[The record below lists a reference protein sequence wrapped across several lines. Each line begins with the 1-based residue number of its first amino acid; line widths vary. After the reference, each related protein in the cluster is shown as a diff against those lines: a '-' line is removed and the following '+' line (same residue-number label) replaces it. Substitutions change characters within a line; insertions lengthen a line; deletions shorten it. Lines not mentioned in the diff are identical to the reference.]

1 MSNSENHQSSIE
13 ITKYPIENDSSNN
26 PPNSEGF
33 LFLELPDLNSLLYLG
48 GSSPDSFGLYL
59 FDINNSTW
67 LKSSLKGDFLPPMSY
82 FAGWYDSP
90 FLFIH
95 GGKSFQKGE
104 NKSFKETYLIDI
116 STMTIH
122 KLFTI
127 EEPSSRYGH
136 MAIKNNDKQ
145 AYIFGGCNIGKKSER
160 YLNDLHKMEYKN
172 ISVITGDN
180 ANVNGASW
188 IVNIQTKG
196 DKPPGRK
203 GYSMMF
209 AESINSL
216 IIYGGELKDNKI
228 SDDGIYLYNVDDKE
242 YKKINIKGS
251 DLLGFR
257 AYHSMQLNDTNNKIY
272 IIGGIDNNK
281 NVLSDII
288 EIEVKDKENISLQ
301 KYEGNEILGKRYNHK
316 GCNIFFRGDNE
327 NDLLYHILI
336 LGGKKSENELYD
348 NSLIDIF
355 IKDDENINNN
365 NNENIKE
372 EEIEENMNKLI
383 NKKENNLYDND
394 ENNINNLPLK
404 LNNDFNQEKNN
415 NSIPLSNSN
424 SNRTIYSNH
433 NNDNYN
439 NNITNNKSDN
449 INNDIN
455 NINNIN
461 IKQKSNINEYHLN
474 INKKAKLDNLI
485 KLQKDYIEKY
495 KKYQKINE
503 EYYLNRTKL
512 DELNIKELT
521 KKILE
526 KNYKNKKSEKNMKL
540 DKIKGEIFTLQKK
553 LKEIKNYN
561 ELINQ
566 YMNLYKQRFCYLS
579 DFLGNYIEDITN
591 LDNLLMEFGPNMPGL
606 NYDVFWNKRKKY
618 QMQVVSLFKD
628 IKKFNFFEKN
638 IWDEIRNKRN
648 NSEGF
653 NDNNSYRNTV
663 QKVNKKEETLNMNE
677 I

>member
-1 MSNSENHQSSIE
+1 MDNNQSQIE
-13 ITKYPIENDSSNN
+13 ITNYPIESSSSNN
-26 PPNSEGF
+26 PPSNSEGF

-48 GSSPDSFGLYL
+48 GSTPENFGLYL

-67 LKSSLKGDFLPPMSY
+67 EKSTLKGDTLPPMNY
-82 FAGWYDSP
+82 FSGWYDMP

-95 GGKSFQKGE
+95 GGKSLQKGE

-116 STMTIH
+116 STKTIH

-145 AYIFGGCNIGKKSER
+145 AYIFGGCNIGKKNER

-203 GYSMMF
+203 GYSMMY

-228 SDDGIYLYNVDDKE
+228 NDNGIYIYNVDDKE

-251 DLLGFR
+251 DMLGCR
-257 AYHSMQLNDTNNKIY
+257 AYHSMQLNDTSNKIY

-281 NVLSDII
+281 NVLNDII
-288 EIEVKDKENISLQ
+288 EVEVIDKENISVK
-301 KYEGNEILGKRYNHK
+301 KYEGNDLLGKRCNHK
-316 GCNIFFRGDNE
+316 GCNIFFRGENE
-327 NDLLYHILI
+327 TNLLYHILI
-336 LGGKKSENELYD
+336 LGGKKSENEFYD

-355 IKDDENINNN
+355 IKDNENPENNKINGEENN
-365 NNENIKE
+365 LENIKE
-372 EEIEENMNKLI
+372 EEIEENMGKLLNNKE
-383 NKKENNLYDND
+383 KNLYDND
-394 ENNINNLPLK
+394 GEIEKNENENNLPMK
-404 LNNDFNQEKNN
+404 LINDYNSEKNN
-415 NSIPLSNSN
+415 LIPYSNSTSN
-424 SNRTIYSNH
+424 SNRTIYSSH
-433 NNDNYN
+433 NNKLD
-439 NNITNNKSDN
+439 NKSN
-449 INNDIN
+449 KSNSN
-455 NINNIN
+455 
-461 IKQKSNINEYHLN
+461 SNINEYHINL
-474 INKKAKLDNLI
+474 NKKAKLDNLI
-485 KLQKDYIEKY
+485 KLQKEYIEKY

-503 EYYLNRTKL
+503 EYYINRNKLN
-512 DELNIKELT
+512 ELNVKELT
-521 KKILE
+521 KKIME
-526 KNYKNKKSEKNMKL
+526 KNYKNKKNEKNMKL

-553 LKEIKNYN
+553 VKENKNYN
-561 ELINQ
+561 ELLNQ

-579 DFLGNYIEDITN
+579 DFLGNYIEDITK
-591 LDNLLMEFGPNMPGL
+591 LDNILMEYGTSTQGL
-606 NYDVFWNKRKKY
+606 NYEVFWNKRKRY
-618 QMQVVSLFKD
+618 QMQVINLFRE

-638 IWDEIRNKRN
+638 LWEEIKNKRN
-648 NSEGF
+648 SIDGY
-653 NDNNSYRNTV
+653 NDNSFRNTV
-663 QKVNKKEETLNMNE
+663 KRANKKEDTLNMNE

>member
-1 MSNSENHQSSIE
+1 MDNNQSPIE
-13 ITKYPIENDSSNN
+13 ITNYPIESSSSNN
-26 PPNSEGF
+26 PPSNSEGF

-48 GSSPDSFGLYL
+48 GSTPENFGLYL

-67 LKSSLKGDFLPPMSY
+67 EKSTLKGDTLPPMNY
-82 FAGWYDSP
+82 FSGWYDMP

-95 GGKSFQKGE
+95 GGKSLQKGE

-116 STMTIH
+116 STKTIH

-145 AYIFGGCNIGKKSER
+145 AYIFGGCNIGKKNER

-203 GYSMMF
+203 GYSMMY

-228 SDDGIYLYNVDDKE
+228 NDNGIYIYNVDDKE

-251 DLLGFR
+251 DMLGCR
-257 AYHSMQLNDTNNKIY
+257 AYHSMQLNDTSNKIY

-281 NVLSDII
+281 NVLNDII
-288 EIEVKDKENISLQ
+288 EVEVIDKENISVK
-301 KYEGNEILGKRYNHK
+301 KYEGNDLLGKRYNHK
-316 GCNIFFRGDNE
+316 GCNIFFRGENE
-327 NDLLYHILI
+327 TNLLYHILI
-336 LGGKKSENELYD
+336 LGGKKSENEFYD

-355 IKDDENINNN
+355 IKDNENPENNKINGEENN
-365 NNENIKE
+365 LENIKE
-372 EEIEENMNKLI
+372 EEIEENMGKLL
-383 NKKENNLYDND
+383 NKKEKNLYDND
-394 ENNINNLPLK
+394 GDIEKNENENNLPMK
-404 LNNDFNQEKNN
+404 LINDYNSEKNN
-415 NSIPLSNSN
+415 IIPYSNSTSN

-433 NNDNYN
+433 NNKLD
-439 NNITNNKSDN
+439 NKS
-449 INNDIN
+449 
-455 NINNIN
+455 
-461 IKQKSNINEYHLN
+461 IKSNSNSNINEYHINL
-474 INKKAKLDNLI
+474 NKKAKLDNLI
-485 KLQKDYIEKY
+485 KLQKEYIEKY

-503 EYYLNRTKL
+503 EYYINRNKLN
-512 DELNIKELT
+512 ELNVKELT
-521 KKILE
+521 KKIME
-526 KNYKNKKSEKNMKL
+526 KNYKNKKNEKNMKL
-540 DKIKGEIFTLQKK
+540 DKIKGEIFTFQKK
-553 LKEIKNYN
+553 VKENKNYN
-561 ELINQ
+561 ELLNQ

-579 DFLGNYIEDITN
+579 DFLGNYIEDITK
-591 LDNLLMEFGPNMPGL
+591 LDNILMEYGTSTQGL
-606 NYDVFWNKRKKY
+606 NYEVFWNKRKRY
-618 QMQVVSLFKD
+618 QMQVINLFRE

-638 IWDEIRNKRN
+638 LWEEIKNKRN
-648 NSEGF
+648 SLDGY
-653 NDNNSYRNTV
+653 NDNSFRNTV
-663 QKVNKKEETLNMNE
+663 KRANKKEDTLNMNE

>member
-1 MSNSENHQSSIE
+1 MSDLNNIE
-13 ITKYPIENDSSNN
+13 ITKYPTENSSTND
-26 PPNSEGF
+26 PPLNSEGF

-48 GSSPDSFGLYL
+48 GSSPENFGLYL

-67 LKSSLKGDFLPPMSY
+67 VKSSLKGDNLPPMNY
-82 FAGWYDSP
+82 FSGWYDAP

-95 GGKSFQKGE
+95 GGKSLQKGE

-196 DKPPGRK
+196 EKPPGRK

-209 AESINSL
+209 ADSLNCL

-228 SDDGIYLYNVDDKE
+228 SDDSIYMYNVDDKE
-242 YKKINIKGS
+242 YKKINLKGS
-251 DLLGFR
+251 EMIGCR
-257 AYHSMQLNDTNNKIY
+257 AYHSMHLNDTTNKIY

-281 NVLSDII
+281 KILNDII
-288 EIEVKDKENISLQ
+288 EIEVKDKENILFK
-301 KYEGNEILGKRYNHK
+301 KYEGNDILGKRYNHK

-336 LGGKKSENELYD
+336 LGGKKTEKEFYD
-348 NSLIDIF
+348 NSLIDLY
-355 IKDDENINNN
+355 IKENEGGKNEVENIR
-365 NNENIKE
+365 E
-372 EEIEENMNKLI
+372 EEIEKNMGKLL
-383 NKKENNLYDND
+383 NKKENNIYDND
-394 ENNINNLPLK
+394 HDIEKNENNILNHK
-404 LNNDFNQEKNN
+404 LSDDYIQDKNN
-415 NSIPLSNSN
+415 NSISLSNSN
-424 SNRTIYSNH
+424 SNRTIYTNRNSNL
-433 NNDNYN
+433 
-439 NNITNNKSDN
+439 DN
-449 INNDIN
+449 ISI
-455 NINNIN
+455 
-461 IKQKSNINEYHLN
+461 KSNSKLNDFHIN

-485 KLQKDYIEKY
+485 TLQKEYIEKY
-495 KKYQKINE
+495 MKYQKIKE
-503 EYYLNRTKL
+503 EYYINRNKLN
-512 DELNIKELT
+512 ELNVKELT

-526 KNYKNKKSEKNMKL
+526 KNYKNKISEKKMKL
-540 DKIKGEIFTLQKK
+540 DKIKGENFSLQKK
-553 LKEIKNYN
+553 IKENKKYN

-566 YMNLYKQRFCYLS
+566 YMNIYKQRFCYLS
-579 DFLGNYIEDITN
+579 DFLSNYIQDITK
-591 LDNLLMEFGPNMPGL
+591 LDNFLMEYGANIQGL
-606 NYDVFWNKRKKY
+606 NYEVFWNKRKKY
-618 QMQVVSLFKD
+618 QMQVINLFRE

-638 IWDEIRNKRN
+638 LWDEIKNQRN
-648 NSEGF
+648 NLDGL
-653 NDNNSYRNTV
+653 NDSYRNTV
-663 QKVNKKEETLNMNE
+663 QKVNNKKDDGFNINE

>member
-1 MSNSENHQSSIE
+1 MLNLENNESLIE
-13 ITKYPIENDSSNN
+13 ITKYPIENDPSNS
-26 PPNSEGF
+26 PPANSEGF

-82 FAGWYDSP
+82 FSGWYDPP

-95 GGKSFQKGE
+95 GGKSLQKGE

-116 STMTIH
+116 STMIIH

-228 SDDGIYLYNVDDKE
+228 NDDGIYLYNVDDKE

-281 NVLSDII
+281 NILSDII
-288 EIEVKDKENISLQ
+288 EIEVQDKASISLK
-301 KYEGNEILGKRYNHK
+301 KYEGNNILGKRYNHK
-316 GCNIFFRGDNE
+316 GCNIFFRGENE
-327 NDLLYHILI
+327 SDLLYHILI
-336 LGGKKSENELYD
+336 LGGKKSEKEFYD

-355 IKDDENINNN
+355 IKEDQHINNDN
-365 NNENIKE
+365 DNENIKE
-372 EEIEENMNKLI
+372 EEIEENMDKLI
-383 NKKENNLYDND
+383 NNKENNLYDND
-394 ENNINNLPLK
+394 ENNISNLPLK
-404 LNNDFNQEKNN
+404 LTKDFNQDKNN
-415 NSIPLSNSN
+415 LIPLSNSN

-433 NNDNYN
+433 NNDNNLIN
-439 NNITNNKSDN
+439 NNKLDN
-449 INNDIN
+449 INYIN
-455 NINNIN
+455 NKI
-461 IKQKSNINEYHLN
+461 KSNINEYHIN
-474 INKKAKLDNLI
+474 INKKTKLENLI

-512 DELNIKELT
+512 EELNIKELT

-526 KNYKNKKSEKNMKL
+526 KNYKNKKEEKNMKL
-540 DKIKGEIFTLQKK
+540 DKIKGEILTLQKK
-553 LKEIKNYN
+553 LKENKNYK

-579 DFLGNYIEDITN
+579 DFLGNYIGDITK
-591 LDNLLMEFGPNMPGL
+591 LDNLLMEYGPNIPGL
-606 NYDVFWNKRKKY
+606 NYEVFWNKRKKY
-618 QMQVVSLFKD
+618 QMQVISLFKD
-628 IKKFNFFEKN
+628 IKKYNFFEKKL
-638 IWDEIRNKRN
+638 WDEMKNKRN
-648 NSEGF
+648 NLEGF
-653 NDNNSYRNTV
+653 NDNNSFRNTV
-663 QKVNKKEETLNMNE
+663 QKVNKKEDTLNMND

>member
-1 MSNSENHQSSIE
+1 MSDLNNIE
-13 ITKYPIENDSSNN
+13 ITKYPTENSSTND
-26 PPNSEGF
+26 PPLNSEGF

-48 GSSPDSFGLYL
+48 GSSPENFGLYL

-67 LKSSLKGDFLPPMSY
+67 VKSSLKGDNLPPMNY
-82 FAGWYDSP
+82 FSGWYDAP

-95 GGKSFQKGE
+95 GGKSLQKGE

-196 DKPPGRK
+196 EKPQGRK

-209 AESINSL
+209 ADSLNCL

-228 SDDGIYLYNVDDKE
+228 SDDSIYMYNVDDKE
-242 YKKINIKGS
+242 YKKINLKGS
-251 DLLGFR
+251 EMIGCR
-257 AYHSMQLNDTNNKIY
+257 AYHSMHLNDTTNKIY

-281 NVLSDII
+281 KILNDII
-288 EIEVKDKENISLQ
+288 EIEVKDKENILFK
-301 KYEGNEILGKRYNHK
+301 KYEGNDILGKRYNHK

-336 LGGKKSENELYD
+336 LGGKKTEKEFYD
-348 NSLIDIF
+348 NSLIDLY
-355 IKDDENINNN
+355 IKENEGGKNEVENIR
-365 NNENIKE
+365 E
-372 EEIEENMNKLI
+372 EEIEKNMGKLL
-383 NKKENNLYDND
+383 NKKENNIYDND
-394 ENNINNLPLK
+394 HDIEKNENNILNHK
-404 LNNDFNQEKNN
+404 LSDDYPQDKNN
-415 NSIPLSNSN
+415 NSISLSNSN
-424 SNRTIYSNH
+424 SNRTIYTNRNSNL
-433 NNDNYN
+433 
-439 NNITNNKSDN
+439 DN
-449 INNDIN
+449 ISI
-455 NINNIN
+455 
-461 IKQKSNINEYHLN
+461 KSNSKLNDFHIN

-485 KLQKDYIEKY
+485 TLQKEYIEKY
-495 KKYQKINE
+495 KKYQKIKE
-503 EYYLNRTKL
+503 EYYINRNKLN
-512 DELNIKELT
+512 ELNVKELT

-526 KNYKNKKSEKNMKL
+526 KNYKNKISEKKMKL
-540 DKIKGEIFTLQKK
+540 DKIKGENFSLQKK
-553 LKEIKNYN
+553 IKENKNYN

-579 DFLGNYIEDITN
+579 DFLSNYIQDITK
-591 LDNLLMEFGPNMPGL
+591 LDNFLMEYEANIQGL
-606 NYDVFWNKRKKY
+606 NYEVFWNKRKKY
-618 QMQVVSLFKD
+618 QMQVINLFRE

-638 IWDEIRNKRN
+638 LWDEIKNQRN
-648 NSEGF
+648 NLDGL
-653 NDNNSYRNTV
+653 NDSYRNTV
-663 QKVNKKEETLNMNE
+663 QKVNNKKDDAFNINE

>member
-1 MSNSENHQSSIE
+1 MSDLNNIE
-13 ITKYPIENDSSNN
+13 ITKYPTENSSTND
-26 PPNSEGF
+26 PPLNSEGF

-48 GSSPDSFGLYL
+48 GSSAENFGLYL

-67 LKSSLKGDFLPPMSY
+67 VKSSLKGDNLPPMNY
-82 FAGWYDSP
+82 FSGWYDAP

-95 GGKSFQKGE
+95 GGKSLQKGE

-196 DKPPGRK
+196 EKPPGRK

-209 AESINSL
+209 ADSLNCL

-228 SDDGIYLYNVDDKE
+228 SDDSIYMYNVDDKE
-242 YKKINIKGS
+242 YKKINLKGS
-251 DLLGFR
+251 EMIGCR
-257 AYHSMQLNDTNNKIY
+257 AYHSMHLNDTTNKIY

-281 NVLSDII
+281 KILNDII
-288 EIEVKDKENISLQ
+288 EIEVKDKENILFK
-301 KYEGNEILGKRYNHK
+301 KYEGNDILGKRYNHK

-336 LGGKKSENELYD
+336 LGGKKTEKEFYD
-348 NSLIDIF
+348 NSLIDLY
-355 IKDDENINNN
+355 IKENEGGKNEVENIR
-365 NNENIKE
+365 E
-372 EEIEENMNKLI
+372 EEIEKNMGKLL
-383 NKKENNLYDND
+383 NKKENNIYDND
-394 ENNINNLPLK
+394 HDIEKNENNILNHK
-404 LNNDFNQEKNN
+404 LSDDYIQDKNN
-415 NSIPLSNSN
+415 NSISLSNSN
-424 SNRTIYSNH
+424 SNRTIYTNRNSNL
-433 NNDNYN
+433 
-439 NNITNNKSDN
+439 DN
-449 INNDIN
+449 ISI
-455 NINNIN
+455 
-461 IKQKSNINEYHLN
+461 KSNSKLNDFHIN

-485 KLQKDYIEKY
+485 TLQKEYIEKY
-495 KKYQKINE
+495 KKYQKIKE
-503 EYYLNRTKL
+503 EYYINRNKLN
-512 DELNIKELT
+512 ELNVKELT

-526 KNYKNKKSEKNMKL
+526 KNYKNKISEKKMKL
-540 DKIKGEIFTLQKK
+540 DKIKGENFSLQKK
-553 LKEIKNYN
+553 IKENKNYN

-579 DFLGNYIEDITN
+579 DFLSNYIQDITK
-591 LDNLLMEFGPNMPGL
+591 LDNFLMEYGANIQGL
-606 NYDVFWNKRKKY
+606 NYEVFWNKRKKY
-618 QMQVVSLFKD
+618 QMQVINLFRE

-638 IWDEIRNKRN
+638 LWDEIKNQRN
-648 NSEGF
+648 NLEGL
-653 NDNNSYRNTV
+653 NDSYRNTV
-663 QKVNKKEETLNMNE
+663 QKVNNKKDDAFNINE

>member
-1 MSNSENHQSSIE
+1 MSNSQNNQSQLE
-13 ITKYPIENDSSNN
+13 ITQYPIENISS
-26 PPNSEGF
+26 PNSPQNSDGI

-67 LKSSLKGDFLPPMSY
+67 LKSSLKGDFLPPMNY

-95 GGKSFQKGE
+95 GGKSLQSEEK
-104 NKSFKETYLIDI
+104 KSFKETYLIDI

-228 SDDGIYLYNVDDKE
+228 SDNGIYLYNVDDKE
-242 YKKINIKGS
+242 YKKINLKGN

-257 AYHSMQLNDTNNKIY
+257 AYHSMQFNDTNNKIY

-281 NVLSDII
+281 SVLNDII
-288 EIEVKDKENISLQ
+288 EIEVKDTDNISLK
-301 KYEGNEILGKRYNHK
+301 KYEGNDILGKRYNHK
-316 GCNIFFRGDNE
+316 GCNIFFRGEDE

-336 LGGKKSENELYD
+336 FGGKKNDKEFYD

-355 IKDDENINNN
+355 IKEEENDKKE
-365 NNENIKE
+365 NENIRDEK
-372 EEIEENMNKLI
+372 IEENMNKLL
-383 NKKENNLYDND
+383 NNKENNLYDND
-394 ENNINNLPLK
+394 ENNINGIPIK
-404 LNNDFNQEKNN
+404 LNNEINLDKNN
-415 NSIPLSNSN
+415 NSIPLSNNN

-433 NNDNYN
+433 NNDNNNYN
-439 NNITNNKSDN
+439 NNKLEK
-449 INNDIN
+449 INN
-455 NINNIN
+455 NINNLN
-461 IKQKSNINEYHLN
+461 IKKKSDINEYHIN

-485 KLQKDYIEKY
+485 KLQKEYIEKY
-495 KKYQKINE
+495 KKYQKIKE

-512 DELNIKELT
+512 DELNTKELT

-526 KNYKNKKSEKNMKL
+526 KNYKNKTDEKNMKL

-553 LKEIKNYN
+553 LKESKNYN
-561 ELINQ
+561 ELVNQ
-566 YMNLYKQRFCYLS
+566 YMNLYKHRFCYIS
-579 DFLGNYIEDITN
+579 DFLINYIEDITR
-591 LDNLLMEFGPNMPGL
+591 LDNILMEYGVNIPGL
-606 NYDVFWNKRKKY
+606 NYEVFWNKRKKY
-618 QMQVVSLFKD
+618 QMQVANLFKE
-628 IKKFNFFEKN
+628 IQKYNFFEKN
-638 IWDEIRNKRN
+638 LFEEIKNKKII
-648 NSEGF
+648 SDGF
-653 NDNNSYRNTV
+653 NDNSFRNTV

>member
-1 MSNSENHQSSIE
+1 MSDLNNIE
-13 ITKYPIENDSSNN
+13 ITKYPTENSSTND
-26 PPNSEGF
+26 PPLNSEGF

-48 GSSPDSFGLYL
+48 GSSPENFGLYL

-67 LKSSLKGDFLPPMSY
+67 VKSSLKGDNLPPMNY
-82 FAGWYDSP
+82 FSGWYDAP

-95 GGKSFQKGE
+95 GGKSLQKGE

-127 EEPSSRYGH
+127 EEPSCRYGH

-196 DKPPGRK
+196 EKPPGRK

-209 AESINSL
+209 ADSLNCL

-228 SDDGIYLYNVDDKE
+228 SDDSIYMYNVDDKE
-242 YKKINIKGS
+242 YKKINLKGS
-251 DLLGFR
+251 EMIGCR
-257 AYHSMQLNDTNNKIY
+257 AYHSMHLNDTTNKIY

-281 NVLSDII
+281 KILNDII
-288 EIEVKDKENISLQ
+288 EIEVKDKENILFK
-301 KYEGNEILGKRYNHK
+301 KYEGNDILGKRYNHK

-336 LGGKKSENELYD
+336 LGGKKTEKEFYD
-348 NSLIDIF
+348 NSLIDLY
-355 IKDDENINNN
+355 IKENEGGKNEVENIR
-365 NNENIKE
+365 E
-372 EEIEENMNKLI
+372 EEIEKNMGKLL
-383 NKKENNLYDND
+383 NKKENNIYDND
-394 ENNINNLPLK
+394 HDLEKNENNILNHK
-404 LNNDFNQEKNN
+404 LSDDYIQDKNN
-415 NSIPLSNSN
+415 NSISLSNSN
-424 SNRTIYSNH
+424 SNRTIYTNRNSNL
-433 NNDNYN
+433 
-439 NNITNNKSDN
+439 DN
-449 INNDIN
+449 ISI
-455 NINNIN
+455 
-461 IKQKSNINEYHLN
+461 KSNSKLNDFHIN

-485 KLQKDYIEKY
+485 TLQKEYIEKY
-495 KKYQKINE
+495 KKYQKIKE
-503 EYYLNRTKL
+503 EYYINRNKLN
-512 DELNIKELT
+512 ELNVKELT

-526 KNYKNKKSEKNMKL
+526 KNYKNKISEKKMKL
-540 DKIKGEIFTLQKK
+540 DKIKGENFSLQKK
-553 LKEIKNYN
+553 IKENKNYN

-579 DFLGNYIEDITN
+579 DFLSNYIQDITK
-591 LDNLLMEFGPNMPGL
+591 LDNFLMEYGANIQGL
-606 NYDVFWNKRKKY
+606 NYEVFWNKRKKY
-618 QMQVVSLFKD
+618 QMQVINLFRE

-638 IWDEIRNKRN
+638 LWDEIKNRRN
-648 NSEGF
+648 NLDGL
-653 NDNNSYRNTV
+653 NDSYRNTV
-663 QKVNKKEETLNMNE
+663 QKVNNKKDDAFNINE

>member
-1 MSNSENHQSSIE
+1 MSDLNNNESTIE
-13 ITKYPIENDSSNN
+13 ITKYQTQNSSSNV
-26 PPNSEGF
+26 PPSDSEGF

-48 GSSPDSFGLYL
+48 GSSPETFGLYI

-67 LKSSLKGDFLPPMSY
+67 MKSTLKGDNLPPMNY
-82 FAGWYDSP
+82 FAGWYETP

-95 GGKSFQKGE
+95 GGRGLQKGE

-145 AYIFGGCNIGKKSER
+145 AYIFGGCNIGKKNER

-196 DKPPGRK
+196 EKPPGRK

-228 SDDGIYLYNVDDKE
+228 NDDGIYLYNVDDKE
-242 YKKINIKGS
+242 YKKINLKGS
-251 DLLGFR
+251 DMLGCR

-272 IIGGIDNNK
+272 VIGGIDNNK
-281 NVLSDII
+281 KVLNDII
-288 EIEVKDKENISLQ
+288 EIEVKDKTNIEVK
-301 KYEGNEILGKRYNHK
+301 KYEGNDILGKRYNHK

-327 NDLLYHILI
+327 NELLYHILI
-336 LGGKKSENELYD
+336 LGGKKSEKEFYD

-355 IKDDENINNN
+355 IKDNENNIENDDKNNN
-365 NNENIKE
+365 KETIKE
-372 EEIEENMNKLI
+372 EEIEENMDKLLNNKE
-383 NKKENNLYDND
+383 KNLYDND
-394 ENNINNLPLK
+394 GDIERNQNNLPLK
-404 LNNDFNQEKNN
+404 LPDDFDQDKN

-433 NNDNYN
+433 NN
-439 NNITNNKSDN
+439 KLDN
-449 INNDIN
+449 IGV
-455 NINNIN
+455 
-461 IKQKSNINEYHLN
+461 KSNNSKINEYRIN

-485 KLQKDYIEKY
+485 KLQKEYIEKY

-503 EYYLNRTKL
+503 EYYNNRNKLN
-512 DELNIKELT
+512 ELNMKELT

-526 KNYKNKKSEKNMKL
+526 KNYKNKKDEKNMKL
-540 DKIKGEIFTLQKK
+540 DKIKGEIFSLQKK
-553 LKEIKNYN
+553 VKENKNYN

-579 DFLGNYIEDITN
+579 DFLVNYIEDITK
-591 LDNLLMEFGPNMPGL
+591 LDNFIMECGNNVQGL
-606 NYDVFWNKRKKY
+606 NYEVFWNKRKKY
-618 QMQVVSLFKD
+618 QMQVNNLFRE
-628 IKKFNFFEKN
+628 IKKFNYFEKTL
-638 IWDEIRNKRN
+638 WEEIKNKRN
-648 NSEGF
+648 NIDTF

-663 QKVNKKEETLNMNE
+663 QKVNKKEETVNMNE

>member
-1 MSNSENHQSSIE
+1 MSDLNNIE
-13 ITKYPIENDSSNN
+13 ITKYPTENSSTND
-26 PPNSEGF
+26 PPLNSEGF

-48 GSSPDSFGLYL
+48 GSSPENFGLYL

-67 LKSSLKGDFLPPMSY
+67 VKSSLKGDNLPPMNY
-82 FAGWYDSP
+82 FSGWYDAP

-95 GGKSFQKGE
+95 GGKSLQKGE

-196 DKPPGRK
+196 EKPPGRK

-209 AESINSL
+209 ADSLNCL
-216 IIYGGELKDNKI
+216 IIYGGELQDNKI
-228 SDDGIYLYNVDDKE
+228 SDDSIYMYNVDDKE
-242 YKKINIKGS
+242 YKKINLKGS
-251 DLLGFR
+251 EMIGCR
-257 AYHSMQLNDTNNKIY
+257 AYHSMHLNDTTNKIY

-281 NVLSDII
+281 KILNDII
-288 EIEVKDKENISLQ
+288 EIEVKDKENILFK
-301 KYEGNEILGKRYNHK
+301 KYEGNDILGKRYNHK

-336 LGGKKSENELYD
+336 LGGKKTEKEFYD
-348 NSLIDIF
+348 NSLIDLY
-355 IKDDENINNN
+355 IKENEGGKNEVENIR
-365 NNENIKE
+365 E
-372 EEIEENMNKLI
+372 EEIEKNMGKLL
-383 NKKENNLYDND
+383 NKKENNIYDND
-394 ENNINNLPLK
+394 HDIEKNENNILNHK
-404 LNNDFNQEKNN
+404 LSDDYIQDKNN
-415 NSIPLSNSN
+415 NSISLSNSN
-424 SNRTIYSNH
+424 SNRTIYTNRNSNL
-433 NNDNYN
+433 
-439 NNITNNKSDN
+439 DN
-449 INNDIN
+449 ISI
-455 NINNIN
+455 
-461 IKQKSNINEYHLN
+461 KSNSKLNDFHIN

-485 KLQKDYIEKY
+485 TLQKEYIEKY
-495 KKYQKINE
+495 KKYQKIKE
-503 EYYLNRTKL
+503 EYYINRNKLN
-512 DELNIKELT
+512 ELNVKELT

-526 KNYKNKKSEKNMKL
+526 KNYKNKISEKKMKL
-540 DKIKGEIFTLQKK
+540 DKIKGENFSLQKK
-553 LKEIKNYN
+553 IKENKNYN

-579 DFLGNYIEDITN
+579 DFLSNYIQDITK
-591 LDNLLMEFGPNMPGL
+591 LDNFLMEYGANIQGL
-606 NYDVFWNKRKKY
+606 NYEVFWNKRKKY
-618 QMQVVSLFKD
+618 QMQVINLFRE

-638 IWDEIRNKRN
+638 LWDEIKNQRN
-648 NSEGF
+648 NLDGL
-653 NDNNSYRNTV
+653 NDSYRNTV
-663 QKVNKKEETLNMNE
+663 QKVNNKKDDGFNINE

>member
-1 MSNSENHQSSIE
+1 MDNNQSQIE
-13 ITKYPIENDSSNN
+13 ITNYPIESSSSNN
-26 PPNSEGF
+26 PPSNSEGF

-48 GSSPDSFGLYL
+48 GSTPENFGLYL

-67 LKSSLKGDFLPPMSY
+67 EKSTLKGDTLPPMNY
-82 FAGWYDSP
+82 FSGWYDMP

-95 GGKSFQKGE
+95 GGKSLQKGE

-116 STMTIH
+116 STKTIH

-145 AYIFGGCNIGKKSER
+145 AYIFGGCNIGKKNER

-203 GYSMMF
+203 GYSMMY

-228 SDDGIYLYNVDDKE
+228 NDNGIYIYNVDDKE

-251 DLLGFR
+251 DMLGCR
-257 AYHSMQLNDTNNKIY
+257 AYHSMQLNDTSNKIY

-281 NVLSDII
+281 NVLNDII
-288 EIEVKDKENISLQ
+288 EVEVIDKENISVK
-301 KYEGNEILGKRYNHK
+301 KYEGNDLLGKRYNHK
-316 GCNIFFRGDNE
+316 GCNIFFRGENE
-327 NDLLYHILI
+327 TNLLYHILI
-336 LGGKKSENELYD
+336 LGGKKSENEFYD

-355 IKDDENINNN
+355 IKDNENPENNKINGEENN
-365 NNENIKE
+365 LENIKE
-372 EEIEENMNKLI
+372 EEIEENMGKLLNNKE
-383 NKKENNLYDND
+383 KNLYDND
-394 ENNINNLPLK
+394 GDIEKNENENNLPMK
-404 LNNDFNQEKNN
+404 LINDYNSEKNN
-415 NSIPLSNSN
+415 IIPYSNSTSN

-433 NNDNYN
+433 NNNKLD
-439 NNITNNKSDN
+439 NKSN
-449 INNDIN
+449 KSNSN
-455 NINNIN
+455 
-461 IKQKSNINEYHLN
+461 SNINEYHINL
-474 INKKAKLDNLI
+474 NKKAKLDNLI
-485 KLQKDYIEKY
+485 KLQKEYIEKY

-503 EYYLNRTKL
+503 EYYINRNKLN
-512 DELNIKELT
+512 ELNVKELT
-521 KKILE
+521 KKIME
-526 KNYKNKKSEKNMKL
+526 KNYKNKKNEKNMKL

-553 LKEIKNYN
+553 VKENKNYN
-561 ELINQ
+561 ELLNQ

-579 DFLGNYIEDITN
+579 DFLGNYIEDITK
-591 LDNLLMEFGPNMPGL
+591 LDNILMEYGTSTQGL
-606 NYDVFWNKRKKY
+606 NYEVFWNKRKRY
-618 QMQVVSLFKD
+618 QMQVINLFRE

-638 IWDEIRNKRN
+638 LWEEIKNKRN
-648 NSEGF
+648 SIDGY
-653 NDNNSYRNTV
+653 NDNSFRNTV
-663 QKVNKKEETLNMNE
+663 KRANKKEDTLNMNE

>member
-1 MSNSENHQSSIE
+1 MDNNQSPIE
-13 ITKYPIENDSSNN
+13 ITNYPIESSSSNN
-26 PPNSEGF
+26 PPSNSEGF

-48 GSSPDSFGLYL
+48 GSTPENFGLYL

-67 LKSSLKGDFLPPMSY
+67 EKSTLKGDTLPPMNY
-82 FAGWYDSP
+82 FSGWYDMP

-95 GGKSFQKGE
+95 GGKSLQKGE

-116 STMTIH
+116 STKTIH

-145 AYIFGGCNIGKKSER
+145 AYIFGGCNIGKKNER

-203 GYSMMF
+203 GYSMMY

-228 SDDGIYLYNVDDKE
+228 NDNGIYIYNVDDKE

-251 DLLGFR
+251 DMLGCR
-257 AYHSMQLNDTNNKIY
+257 AYHSMQLNDTSNKIY

-281 NVLSDII
+281 NVLNDII
-288 EIEVKDKENISLQ
+288 EVEVIDKENISVK
-301 KYEGNEILGKRYNHK
+301 KYEGNDLLGKRYNHK
-316 GCNIFFRGDNE
+316 GCNIFFRGENE
-327 NDLLYHILI
+327 TNLLYHILI
-336 LGGKKSENELYD
+336 LGGKKSENEFYD

-355 IKDDENINNN
+355 IKDNENPENIKINGEENNL
-365 NNENIKE
+365 ENIKE
-372 EEIEENMNKLI
+372 EEIEENMGKLLNNKE
-383 NKKENNLYDND
+383 KNLYDND
-394 ENNINNLPLK
+394 GDIEKNENENNLPMK
-404 LNNDFNQEKNN
+404 LINDYNSEKNN
-415 NSIPLSNSN
+415 LIPYSNSTSN

-433 NNDNYN
+433 NNKLD
-439 NNITNNKSDN
+439 NKSN
-449 INNDIN
+449 KSNSN
-455 NINNIN
+455 
-461 IKQKSNINEYHLN
+461 SNINEYHINL
-474 INKKAKLDNLI
+474 NKKAKLDNLI
-485 KLQKDYIEKY
+485 KLQKEYIEKY

-503 EYYLNRTKL
+503 EYYINRNKLN
-512 DELNIKELT
+512 ELNVKELT
-521 KKILE
+521 KKIME
-526 KNYKNKKSEKNMKL
+526 KNYKNKKNEKNMKL

-553 LKEIKNYN
+553 VKENKNYN
-561 ELINQ
+561 ELLNQ

-579 DFLGNYIEDITN
+579 DFLGNYIEDITK
-591 LDNLLMEFGPNMPGL
+591 LDNILMEYGTSTQGL
-606 NYDVFWNKRKKY
+606 NYEVFWNKRKRY
-618 QMQVVSLFKD
+618 QMQVINLFRE

-638 IWDEIRNKRN
+638 LWEEIKNKRN
-648 NSEGF
+648 SIDGY
-653 NDNNSYRNTV
+653 NDNSFRNTV
-663 QKVNKKEETLNMNE
+663 KRANKKEDTLNMNE

>member
-1 MSNSENHQSSIE
+1 MSDLNNIE
-13 ITKYPIENDSSNN
+13 ITKYPTENSSTND
-26 PPNSEGF
+26 PPLNSEGF

-48 GSSPDSFGLYL
+48 GSSPENFGLYL

-67 LKSSLKGDFLPPMSY
+67 VKSSLKGDNLPPMNY
-82 FAGWYDSP
+82 FSGWYDAP

-95 GGKSFQKGE
+95 GGKSLQKGE

-196 DKPPGRK
+196 EKPPGRK

-209 AESINSL
+209 ADSLNCL

-228 SDDGIYLYNVDDKE
+228 SDDSIYMYNVDDKE
-242 YKKINIKGS
+242 YKKINLKGS
-251 DLLGFR
+251 EMIGCR
-257 AYHSMQLNDTNNKIY
+257 AYHSMHLNDTTNKIY

-281 NVLSDII
+281 KILNDII
-288 EIEVKDKENISLQ
+288 EIEVKDKENILFK
-301 KYEGNEILGKRYNHK
+301 KYEGNDILGKRYNHK

-336 LGGKKSENELYD
+336 LGGKKTEKEFYD
-348 NSLIDIF
+348 NSLIDLY
-355 IKDDENINNN
+355 IKENEGGKNEVENIR
-365 NNENIKE
+365 E
-372 EEIEENMNKLI
+372 EEIEKNMGKLL
-383 NKKENNLYDND
+383 NKKENNIYDND
-394 ENNINNLPLK
+394 HDIEKNGNNILNHK
-404 LNNDFNQEKNN
+404 LSDDYIQDKNN
-415 NSIPLSNSN
+415 NSISLSNSN
-424 SNRTIYSNH
+424 SNRTIYTNRNSNL
-433 NNDNYN
+433 
-439 NNITNNKSDN
+439 DN
-449 INNDIN
+449 ISI
-455 NINNIN
+455 
-461 IKQKSNINEYHLN
+461 KSNSKLNDFHIN

-485 KLQKDYIEKY
+485 TLQKEYIEKY
-495 KKYQKINE
+495 KKYQKIKE
-503 EYYLNRTKL
+503 EYYINRNKLN
-512 DELNIKELT
+512 ELNVKELT

-526 KNYKNKKSEKNMKL
+526 KNYKNKISEKKMKL
-540 DKIKGEIFTLQKK
+540 DKIKGENFSLQKK
-553 LKEIKNYN
+553 IKENKNYN

-579 DFLGNYIEDITN
+579 DFLSNYIQDITK
-591 LDNLLMEFGPNMPGL
+591 LDNFLMEYGANIQGL
-606 NYDVFWNKRKKY
+606 NYEVFWNKRKKY
-618 QMQVVSLFKD
+618 QMQVINLFRE

-638 IWDEIRNKRN
+638 LWDEIKNRRN
-648 NSEGF
+648 NLDGL
-653 NDNNSYRNTV
+653 NDSYRNTV
-663 QKVNKKEETLNMNE
+663 QKVNNKKDDAFNINE

>member
-1 MSNSENHQSSIE
+1 MDNNQSPIE
-13 ITKYPIENDSSNN
+13 ITNYPIESSSSNN
-26 PPNSEGF
+26 PPSNSEGF

-48 GSSPDSFGLYL
+48 GSTPENFGLYL

-67 LKSSLKGDFLPPMSY
+67 EKSTLKGDTLPPMNY
-82 FAGWYDSP
+82 FSGWYDMP

-95 GGKSFQKGE
+95 GGKSLQKGE

-116 STMTIH
+116 STKTIH

-145 AYIFGGCNIGKKSER
+145 AYIFGGCNIGKKNER

-203 GYSMMF
+203 GYSMMY

-228 SDDGIYLYNVDDKE
+228 NDNGIYIYNVDDKE

-251 DLLGFR
+251 DMLGCR
-257 AYHSMQLNDTNNKIY
+257 AYHSMQLNDTSNKIY

-281 NVLSDII
+281 NVLNDII
-288 EIEVKDKENISLQ
+288 EVEVIDKENISVK
-301 KYEGNEILGKRYNHK
+301 KYEGNDLLGKRYNHK
-316 GCNIFFRGDNE
+316 GCNIFFRGENE
-327 NDLLYHILI
+327 TNLLYHILI
-336 LGGKKSENELYD
+336 LGGKKSENEFYD

-355 IKDDENINNN
+355 IKDNENPENNKINGEENN
-365 NNENIKE
+365 LENIKE
-372 EEIEENMNKLI
+372 EEIEENMGKLLNNKE
-383 NKKENNLYDND
+383 KNLYDND
-394 ENNINNLPLK
+394 GDIEKNENENNLPMK
-404 LNNDFNQEKNN
+404 LINDYNSEKNN
-415 NSIPLSNSN
+415 IIPYSNSTSN

-433 NNDNYN
+433 NNKLD
-439 NNITNNKSDN
+439 NKS
-449 INNDIN
+449 
-455 NINNIN
+455 
-461 IKQKSNINEYHLN
+461 IKSNSNSNINEYHINL
-474 INKKAKLDNLI
+474 NKKAKLDNLI
-485 KLQKDYIEKY
+485 KLQKEYIEKY

-503 EYYLNRTKL
+503 EYYMNRNKLN
-512 DELNIKELT
+512 ELNVKELT
-521 KKILE
+521 KKIME
-526 KNYKNKKSEKNMKL
+526 KNYKNKKNEKNMKL

-553 LKEIKNYN
+553 VKENKNYN
-561 ELINQ
+561 ELLNQ

-579 DFLGNYIEDITN
+579 DFLGNYIEDITK
-591 LDNLLMEFGPNMPGL
+591 LDNILMEYGISTQGL
-606 NYDVFWNKRKKY
+606 NYEVFWNKRKRY
-618 QMQVVSLFKD
+618 QMQVINLFRE

>member
-1 MSNSENHQSSIE
+1 MSDLNNIE
-13 ITKYPIENDSSNN
+13 ITKYPTENSSTND
-26 PPNSEGF
+26 PPLNSEGF

-48 GSSPDSFGLYL
+48 GSSPENFGLYL

-67 LKSSLKGDFLPPMSY
+67 VKSSLKGDNLPPMNY
-82 FAGWYDSP
+82 FSGWYDAP

-95 GGKSFQKGE
+95 GGKSLQKGE

-196 DKPPGRK
+196 EKPPGRK

-209 AESINSL
+209 ADSLNCL

-228 SDDGIYLYNVDDKE
+228 SDDSIYMYNVDDKE
-242 YKKINIKGS
+242 YKKINLKGS
-251 DLLGFR
+251 EMIGCR
-257 AYHSMQLNDTNNKIY
+257 AYHSMHLNDTTNKIY

-281 NVLSDII
+281 KILNDII
-288 EIEVKDKENISLQ
+288 EIEVKDKENILFK
-301 KYEGNEILGKRYNHK
+301 KYEGNDILGKRYNHK

-336 LGGKKSENELYD
+336 LGGKKTEKEFYD
-348 NSLIDIF
+348 NSLIDLY
-355 IKDDENINNN
+355 IKENEGGKNEVENIR
-365 NNENIKE
+365 E
-372 EEIEENMNKLI
+372 EEIEKNMGKLL
-383 NKKENNLYDND
+383 NKKENNIYDND
-394 ENNINNLPLK
+394 HDIEKNENNILNHK
-404 LNNDFNQEKNN
+404 LSDDYIQDKNN
-415 NSIPLSNSN
+415 NSISLSNSN
-424 SNRTIYSNH
+424 SNRTIYTNRNSNL
-433 NNDNYN
+433 
-439 NNITNNKSDN
+439 DN
-449 INNDIN
+449 ISI
-455 NINNIN
+455 
-461 IKQKSNINEYHLN
+461 KSNSKLNDFHIN

-485 KLQKDYIEKY
+485 TLQKEYIEKY
-495 KKYQKINE
+495 KKYQKIKE
-503 EYYLNRTKL
+503 EYYINRNKLN
-512 DELNIKELT
+512 ELNVKELT

-526 KNYKNKKSEKNMKL
+526 KNYKNKISEKKMKL
-540 DKIKGEIFTLQKK
+540 DKIKGENFSLQKK
-553 LKEIKNYN
+553 IKENKKYN

-566 YMNLYKQRFCYLS
+566 YMNIYKQRFCYLS
-579 DFLGNYIEDITN
+579 DFLSNYIQDITK
-591 LDNLLMEFGPNMPGL
+591 LDNFLMEYGANIQGL
-606 NYDVFWNKRKKY
+606 NYEVFWNKRKKY
-618 QMQVVSLFKD
+618 QMQVINLFRE

-638 IWDEIRNKRN
+638 LWDEIKNQRN
-648 NSEGF
+648 NLDGL
-653 NDNNSYRNTV
+653 NDSYRNTV
-663 QKVNKKEETLNMNE
+663 QKVNNKKDDGFNINE

>member
-1 MSNSENHQSSIE
+1 MSDLNNIE
-13 ITKYPIENDSSNN
+13 ITKYPTENSSTND
-26 PPNSEGF
+26 PPLNSEGF

-48 GSSPDSFGLYL
+48 GSSPENFGLYL

-67 LKSSLKGDFLPPMSY
+67 VKSSLKGDNLPPMYY
-82 FAGWYDSP
+82 FSGWYDAP

-95 GGKSFQKGE
+95 GGKSLQKGE

-196 DKPPGRK
+196 EKPPGRK

-209 AESINSL
+209 ADSLNCL

-228 SDDGIYLYNVDDKE
+228 SDGSIYMYNVDDKE
-242 YKKINIKGS
+242 YKKINLKGS
-251 DLLGFR
+251 EMIGCR
-257 AYHSMQLNDTNNKIY
+257 AYHSMHLNDTTNKIY

-281 NVLSDII
+281 KILNDII
-288 EIEVKDKENISLQ
+288 EIEVKDKENILFK
-301 KYEGNEILGKRYNHK
+301 KYEGNDILGKRYNHK

-336 LGGKKSENELYD
+336 LGGKKTEKEFYD
-348 NSLIDIF
+348 NSLIDLY
-355 IKDDENINNN
+355 IKENEGGKNEVENIR
-365 NNENIKE
+365 E
-372 EEIEENMNKLI
+372 EEIEKNMGKLL
-383 NKKENNLYDND
+383 NKKENNIYDND
-394 ENNINNLPLK
+394 HDIEKNENNILNHK
-404 LNNDFNQEKNN
+404 LSDDYIQDKNN
-415 NSIPLSNSN
+415 NSISLSNSN
-424 SNRTIYSNH
+424 SNRTIYTNRNSNL
-433 NNDNYN
+433 
-439 NNITNNKSDN
+439 DN
-449 INNDIN
+449 ISI
-455 NINNIN
+455 
-461 IKQKSNINEYHLN
+461 KSNSKLNDFHIN

-485 KLQKDYIEKY
+485 TLQKEYIEKY
-495 KKYQKINE
+495 KKYQKIEE
-503 EYYLNRTKL
+503 EYYINRNKLN
-512 DELNIKELT
+512 ELNVKELT

-526 KNYKNKKSEKNMKL
+526 KNYKNKISEKKMKL
-540 DKIKGEIFTLQKK
+540 DKIKGENFSLQKK
-553 LKEIKNYN
+553 IKENKNYN

-579 DFLGNYIEDITN
+579 DFLSNYIQDITK
-591 LDNLLMEFGPNMPGL
+591 LDNFLMEYGANIQGL
-606 NYDVFWNKRKKY
+606 NYEVFWNKRKKY
-618 QMQVVSLFKD
+618 QMQVINLFRE
-628 IKKFNFFEKN
+628 IKNQ
-638 IWDEIRNKRN
+638 RN
-648 NSEGF
+648 NLDGL
-653 NDNNSYRNTV
+653 NDSYRNTV
-663 QKVNKKEETLNMNE
+663 QKVNNKKDDGFNINE

>member
-1 MSNSENHQSSIE
+1 MDNNQSPIE
-13 ITKYPIENDSSNN
+13 ITNYPIESSSSNN
-26 PPNSEGF
+26 PPSNSEGF

-48 GSSPDSFGLYL
+48 GSTPENFGLYL

-67 LKSSLKGDFLPPMSY
+67 EKSILKGDTLPPMNY
-82 FAGWYDSP
+82 FSGWYDMP

-95 GGKSFQKGE
+95 GGKSLQKGE

-116 STMTIH
+116 STKTIH

-145 AYIFGGCNIGKKSER
+145 AYIFGGCNIGKKNER

-203 GYSMMF
+203 GYSMMY

-228 SDDGIYLYNVDDKE
+228 NDNGIYIYNVDDKE

-251 DLLGFR
+251 DMLGCR
-257 AYHSMQLNDTNNKIY
+257 AYHSMQLNDTSNKIY

-281 NVLSDII
+281 NVLNDII
-288 EIEVKDKENISLQ
+288 EVEVIDKENISVK
-301 KYEGNEILGKRYNHK
+301 KYEGNDLLGKRYNHK
-316 GCNIFFRGDNE
+316 GCNIFFRGENE
-327 NDLLYHILI
+327 TNLLYHILI
-336 LGGKKSENELYD
+336 LGGKKSENEFYD

-355 IKDDENINNN
+355 IKDNENPENNKINGEENN
-365 NNENIKE
+365 LENIKE
-372 EEIEENMNKLI
+372 EEIEENMGKLLNNKE
-383 NKKENNLYDND
+383 KNLYDND
-394 ENNINNLPLK
+394 GEIEKNENENNLPMK
-404 LNNDFNQEKNN
+404 LINDYNSEKNN
-415 NSIPLSNSN
+415 IIPYSNSTSN

-433 NNDNYN
+433 NNKLD
-439 NNITNNKSDN
+439 NKS
-449 INNDIN
+449 
-455 NINNIN
+455 
-461 IKQKSNINEYHLN
+461 IKSNSNSNINEYHINL
-474 INKKAKLDNLI
+474 NKKAKLDNLI
-485 KLQKDYIEKY
+485 KLQKEYIEKY

-503 EYYLNRTKL
+503 EYYINRNKLN
-512 DELNIKELT
+512 ELNVKELT
-521 KKILE
+521 KKIME
-526 KNYKNKKSEKNMKL
+526 KNYKNKKNEKNMKL

-553 LKEIKNYN
+553 VKENKNYN
-561 ELINQ
+561 ELLNQ

-579 DFLGNYIEDITN
+579 DFLGNYIEDITK
-591 LDNLLMEFGPNMPGL
+591 LDNILMEYGTSTQGL
-606 NYDVFWNKRKKY
+606 NYEVFWNKRKRY
-618 QMQVVSLFKD
+618 QMQVINLFRE

-638 IWDEIRNKRN
+638 LWEEIKNKRN
-648 NSEGF
+648 SIDGY
-653 NDNNSYRNTV
+653 NDNSFRNTV
-663 QKVNKKEETLNMNE
+663 KRANKKEDTLNMNE

>member
-1 MSNSENHQSSIE
+1 MSNISNNQSPIE
-13 ITKYPIENDSSNN
+13 ITNYPIESSSTNN
-26 PPNSEGF
+26 PPSNSEGF

-48 GSSPDSFGLYL
+48 GSTPDSFGLYL

-67 LKSSLKGDFLPPMSY
+67 VKSSLKGDFLPPMNY
-82 FAGWYDSP
+82 FSGWYDSP

-95 GGKSFQKGE
+95 GGKSLQKGE

-196 DKPPGRK
+196 EKPPGRK
-203 GYSMMF
+203 GYTMMY

-216 IIYGGELKDNKI
+216 IIYGGELKDKKI
-228 SDDGIYLYNVDDKE
+228 NDDGIYLYNVDDKE
-242 YKKINIKGS
+242 YKKINLKGS

-281 NVLSDII
+281 NVLNDII
-288 EIEVKDKENISLQ
+288 EIEVKDKSNIDVK
-301 KYEGNEILGKRYNHK
+301 KYEGNDILGKRYNHK

-327 NDLLYHILI
+327 NELLYHILI
-336 LGGKKSENELYD
+336 LGGKKSEIEFYD

-355 IKDDENINNN
+355 IKDENMSNNN
-365 NNENIKE
+365 DEIKE
-372 EEIEENMNKLI
+372 EEIEENMNKVI
-383 NKKENNLYDND
+383 NNKENNLYDND
-394 ENNINNLPLK
+394 DGGDIGNNEIENNINNLPLK
-404 LNNDFNQEKNN
+404 LPNDFNQENKGV
-415 NSIPLSNSN
+415 IPLSNSN

-433 NNDNYN
+433 NNNYN
-439 NNITNNKSDN
+439 
-449 INNDIN
+449 INEKIN
-455 NINNIN
+455 
-461 IKQKSNINEYHLN
+461 QNINEYHIN
-474 INKKAKLDNLI
+474 INKKLKLDNLI
-485 KLQKDYIEKY
+485 KLQKEYIEKY

-503 EYYLNRTKL
+503 EYYSNRNKLN
-512 DELNIKELT
+512 ELNIKELT

-526 KNYKNKKSEKNMKL
+526 QKVKNKTDEKSMKL

-553 LKEIKNYN
+553 LKESKNYN
-561 ELINQ
+561 ELITQ
-566 YMNLYKQRFCYLS
+566 YMNLYKQRYCYLS
-579 DFLGNYIEDITN
+579 DFLSNYIEDITK
-591 LDNLLMEFGPNMPGL
+591 LDNLLMEYGQNIQGL
-606 NYDVFWNKRKKY
+606 NYEVFWNKRKKY
-618 QMQVVSLFKD
+618 QMEVINLFKD
-628 IKKFNFFEKN
+628 IKKYNFFEKN
-638 IWDEIRNKRN
+638 LWDEIKNKKN
-648 NSEGF
+648 YSETF
-653 NDNNSYRNTV
+653 NENNSYRNTV
-663 QKVNKKEETLNMNE
+663 QKVNKKEETVNMNE

>member
-1 MSNSENHQSSIE
+1 MSNISNNQSPIE
-13 ITKYPIENDSSNN
+13 ITNYPIESSSTNN
-26 PPNSEGF
+26 PPSNSEGF

-48 GSSPDSFGLYL
+48 GSTPDSFGLYL

-67 LKSSLKGDFLPPMSY
+67 VKSSLKGDFLPPMNY
-82 FAGWYDSP
+82 FSGWYDSP

-95 GGKSFQKGE
+95 GGKSLQKGE

-196 DKPPGRK
+196 EKPPGRK
-203 GYSMMF
+203 GYTMMY

-216 IIYGGELKDNKI
+216 IIYGGELKDKKI
-228 SDDGIYLYNVDDKE
+228 NDDGIYLYNVDDKE
-242 YKKINIKGS
+242 YKKINLKGS

-281 NVLSDII
+281 NVLNDII
-288 EIEVKDKENISLQ
+288 EIEVKDKSNIEVK
-301 KYEGNEILGKRYNHK
+301 KYEGNDILGKRYNHK

-327 NDLLYHILI
+327 NELLYHILI
-336 LGGKKSENELYD
+336 LGGKKSENEFYD

-355 IKDDENINNN
+355 IKDENMSNNN
-365 NNENIKE
+365 DEIKE
-372 EEIEENMNKLI
+372 EEIEENMNKVI
-383 NKKENNLYDND
+383 NNKENNLYDND
-394 ENNINNLPLK
+394 DGGDIGNNEIENNINNLPLK
-404 LNNDFNQEKNN
+404 LPNDFNQENKGV
-415 NSIPLSNSN
+415 IPLSNSN

-433 NNDNYN
+433 NNNYN
-439 NNITNNKSDN
+439 
-449 INNDIN
+449 INEKIN
-455 NINNIN
+455 
-461 IKQKSNINEYHLN
+461 QNINEYHIN
-474 INKKAKLDNLI
+474 INKKLKLDNLI
-485 KLQKDYIEKY
+485 KLQKEYIEKY
-495 KKYQKINE
+495 KKYQKISE
-503 EYYLNRTKL
+503 EYYSNRNKLN
-512 DELNIKELT
+512 ELNIKELT

-526 KNYKNKKSEKNMKL
+526 QKVKNKTDEKSMKL

-553 LKEIKNYN
+553 LKESKNYN

-566 YMNLYKQRFCYLS
+566 YMNLYKQRYCYLS
-579 DFLGNYIEDITN
+579 DFLSNYIEDITK
-591 LDNLLMEFGPNMPGL
+591 LDNLLMEYGQNIQGL
-606 NYDVFWNKRKKY
+606 NYEVFWNKRKKY
-618 QMQVVSLFKD
+618 QMEVINLFKD
-628 IKKFNFFEKN
+628 IKKYNFFEKN
-638 IWDEIRNKRN
+638 LWDEIKNKKN
-648 NSEGF
+648 YSETF
-653 NDNNSYRNTV
+653 NENNSYRNTV
-663 QKVNKKEETLNMNE
+663 QKVNKKEETVNMNE

>member
-1 MSNSENHQSSIE
+1 MDNNQSPIE
-13 ITKYPIENDSSNN
+13 ITNYPIESSSSNN
-26 PPNSEGF
+26 PPSNSEGF

-48 GSSPDSFGLYL
+48 GSTPENFGLYL

-67 LKSSLKGDFLPPMSY
+67 EKSTLKGDTLPPMNY
-82 FAGWYDSP
+82 FSGWYDMP

-95 GGKSFQKGE
+95 GGKSLQKGE

-116 STMTIH
+116 STKTIH

-145 AYIFGGCNIGKKSER
+145 AYIFGGCNIGKKNER

-203 GYSMMF
+203 GYSMMY

-228 SDDGIYLYNVDDKE
+228 NDNGIYIYNVDDKE

-251 DLLGFR
+251 DMLGCR
-257 AYHSMQLNDTNNKIY
+257 AYHSIQLNDTSNKIY

-281 NVLSDII
+281 NVLNDII
-288 EIEVKDKENISLQ
+288 EVEVIDKENISVK
-301 KYEGNEILGKRYNHK
+301 KYEGNDLLGKRYNHK
-316 GCNIFFRGDNE
+316 GCNIFFRGENE
-327 NDLLYHILI
+327 TNLLYHILI
-336 LGGKKSENELYD
+336 LGGKKSENEFYD

-355 IKDDENINNN
+355 IQDNENPENNKINGEENN
-365 NNENIKE
+365 LENIKE
-372 EEIEENMNKLI
+372 EEIEENMGKLLNNKE
-383 NKKENNLYDND
+383 KNLYDND
-394 ENNINNLPLK
+394 GDIEKNENENNLPMK
-404 LNNDFNQEKNN
+404 LINDYNSEKNN
-415 NSIPLSNSN
+415 IIPYSNSTSN
-424 SNRTIYSNH
+424 SNRTIYSHH
-433 NNDNYN
+433 NNKLD
-439 NNITNNKSDN
+439 NKSN
-449 INNDIN
+449 KSNSN
-455 NINNIN
+455 
-461 IKQKSNINEYHLN
+461 SNINEYHINL
-474 INKKAKLDNLI
+474 NKKAKLDNLI
-485 KLQKDYIEKY
+485 KLQKEYIEKY

-503 EYYLNRTKL
+503 EYYINRNKLN
-512 DELNIKELT
+512 ELNVKELT
-521 KKILE
+521 KKIME
-526 KNYKNKKSEKNMKL
+526 KNYKNKKNEKNMKL

-553 LKEIKNYN
+553 VKENKNYN
-561 ELINQ
+561 ELLNQ

-579 DFLGNYIEDITN
+579 DFLGNYIEDITK
-591 LDNLLMEFGPNMPGL
+591 LDNILMEYGTSTQGL
-606 NYDVFWNKRKKY
+606 NYEVFWNKRKRY
-618 QMQVVSLFKD
+618 QMQVINLFRE

-638 IWDEIRNKRN
+638 LWEEIKNKRN
-648 NSEGF
+648 SIDGY
-653 NDNNSYRNTV
+653 NDNSFRNTV
-663 QKVNKKEETLNMNE
+663 KRANKKEDTLNMNE

>member
-1 MSNSENHQSSIE
+1 MSDLNNIE
-13 ITKYPIENDSSNN
+13 ITKYPTENSSTND
-26 PPNSEGF
+26 PPLNSEGF

-48 GSSPDSFGLYL
+48 GSSPENFGLYL

-67 LKSSLKGDFLPPMSY
+67 VKSSLKGDNLPPMYY
-82 FAGWYDSP
+82 FSGWYDAP

-95 GGKSFQKGE
+95 GGKSLQKGE

-196 DKPPGRK
+196 EKPPGRK

-209 AESINSL
+209 ADSLNCL

-228 SDDGIYLYNVDDKE
+228 SDDSIYMYNVDDKE
-242 YKKINIKGS
+242 YKKINLKGS
-251 DLLGFR
+251 EMIGCR
-257 AYHSMQLNDTNNKIY
+257 AYHSMHLNDTTNKIY

-281 NVLSDII
+281 KILNDII
-288 EIEVKDKENISLQ
+288 EIEVKDKENILFK
-301 KYEGNEILGKRYNHK
+301 KYEGNDILGKRYNHK

-327 NDLLYHILI
+327 NYLLYHILI
-336 LGGKKSENELYD
+336 LGGKKTEKEFYD
-348 NSLIDIF
+348 NSLIDLY
-355 IKDDENINNN
+355 IKENEGGKNEVENIR
-365 NNENIKE
+365 E
-372 EEIEENMNKLI
+372 EEIEKNMGKLL
-383 NKKENNLYDND
+383 NKKENNIYDND
-394 ENNINNLPLK
+394 HDIEKNENNILNHK
-404 LNNDFNQEKNN
+404 LSDDYIQDKNN
-415 NSIPLSNSN
+415 NSISLSNSN
-424 SNRTIYSNH
+424 SNRTIYTNRNSNL
-433 NNDNYN
+433 
-439 NNITNNKSDN
+439 DN
-449 INNDIN
+449 ISI
-455 NINNIN
+455 
-461 IKQKSNINEYHLN
+461 KSNSKLNDFHIN

-485 KLQKDYIEKY
+485 TLQKEYIEKY
-495 KKYQKINE
+495 KKYQKIKE
-503 EYYLNRTKL
+503 EYYINRNKLN
-512 DELNIKELT
+512 ELNVKELT

-526 KNYKNKKSEKNMKL
+526 KNYKNKISEKKMKL
-540 DKIKGEIFTLQKK
+540 DKIKGENFSLQKK
-553 LKEIKNYN
+553 IKENKNYN

-579 DFLGNYIEDITN
+579 DFLSNYIQDITK
-591 LDNLLMEFGPNMPGL
+591 LDNFLMEYGANIQGL
-606 NYDVFWNKRKKY
+606 NYEVFWNKRKKY
-618 QMQVVSLFKD
+618 QMQVINLFRE

-638 IWDEIRNKRN
+638 LWDEIKNQRN
-648 NSEGF
+648 NLEGL
-653 NDNNSYRNTV
+653 NDSYRNTV
-663 QKVNKKEETLNMNE
+663 QKVNNKKDDAFNINE

>member
-1 MSNSENHQSSIE
+1 MDNNQSPIE
-13 ITKYPIENDSSNN
+13 ITNYPIESSSSNN
-26 PPNSEGF
+26 PPSNSEGF

-48 GSSPDSFGLYL
+48 GSTPENFGLYL

-67 LKSSLKGDFLPPMSY
+67 EKSTLKGDTLPPMNY
-82 FAGWYDSP
+82 FSGWYDMP

-95 GGKSFQKGE
+95 GGKSLQKGE

-116 STMTIH
+116 STKTIH

-145 AYIFGGCNIGKKSER
+145 AYIFGGCNIGKKNER

-203 GYSMMF
+203 GYSMMY

-228 SDDGIYLYNVDDKE
+228 NDNGIYIYNVDDKE

-251 DLLGFR
+251 DILGCR
-257 AYHSMQLNDTNNKIY
+257 AYHSMQLNDTSNKIY

-281 NVLSDII
+281 NVLNDII
-288 EIEVKDKENISLQ
+288 EVEVIDKENISVK
-301 KYEGNEILGKRYNHK
+301 KYEGNDLLGKRYNHK
-316 GCNIFFRGDNE
+316 GCNIFFRGENE
-327 NDLLYHILI
+327 TNLLYHILI
-336 LGGKKSENELYD
+336 LGGKKSENEFYD

-355 IKDDENINNN
+355 IKDNENPENNKINGEENN
-365 NNENIKE
+365 LENIKE
-372 EEIEENMNKLI
+372 EEIEENMGKLLNNKE
-383 NKKENNLYDND
+383 KNLYDND
-394 ENNINNLPLK
+394 GDIEKNENENNLPMK
-404 LNNDFNQEKNN
+404 LINDYNSEKNN
-415 NSIPLSNSN
+415 IIPYSNSTSN

-433 NNDNYN
+433 NNKLD
-439 NNITNNKSDN
+439 NKSN
-449 INNDIN
+449 KSNSN
-455 NINNIN
+455 
-461 IKQKSNINEYHLN
+461 SNINEYHINL
-474 INKKAKLDNLI
+474 NKKAKLDNLI
-485 KLQKDYIEKY
+485 KLQKEYIEKY

-503 EYYLNRTKL
+503 EYYMNRNKLN
-512 DELNIKELT
+512 ELNVKELT
-521 KKILE
+521 KKIME
-526 KNYKNKKSEKNMKL
+526 KNYKNKKNEKNMKL

-553 LKEIKNYN
+553 VKENKNYN
-561 ELINQ
+561 ELLNQ

-579 DFLGNYIEDITN
+579 DFLGNYIEDITK
-591 LDNLLMEFGPNMPGL
+591 LDNILMEYGTSTQGL
-606 NYDVFWNKRKKY
+606 NYEVFWNKRKRY
-618 QMQVVSLFKD
+618 QIQVINLFRE

-638 IWDEIRNKRN
+638 LWEEIKNKRN
-648 NSEGF
+648 SIDGY
-653 NDNNSYRNTV
+653 NDNSFRNTV
-663 QKVNKKEETLNMNE
+663 KRANKKEDTLNMNE

>member
-1 MSNSENHQSSIE
+1 MSDLNNIE
-13 ITKYPIENDSSNN
+13 ITKYPTENSSTND
-26 PPNSEGF
+26 PPLNSEGF

-48 GSSPDSFGLYL
+48 GSSPENFGLYL

-67 LKSSLKGDFLPPMSY
+67 VKSSLKGDNLPPMNY
-82 FAGWYDSP
+82 FSGWYDAP

-95 GGKSFQKGE
+95 GGKSLQKGE

-196 DKPPGRK
+196 EKPPGRK

-209 AESINSL
+209 ADSLNCL

-228 SDDGIYLYNVDDKE
+228 SDDSIYMYNVDDKE
-242 YKKINIKGS
+242 YKKINLKGS
-251 DLLGFR
+251 EMIGCR
-257 AYHSMQLNDTNNKIY
+257 AYHSMHLNDTTNKIY

-281 NVLSDII
+281 KILNDII
-288 EIEVKDKENISLQ
+288 EIEVKDKDNLLVK
-301 KYEGNEILGKRYNHK
+301 KYEGNDVLGNRYNHK

-336 LGGKKSENELYD
+336 LGGKKSEKEFYD
-348 NSLIDIF
+348 NSLIDLY
-355 IKDDENINNN
+355 IKENEGGKNEVENIR
-365 NNENIKE
+365 E
-372 EEIEENMNKLI
+372 EEIEKNMGKLL
-383 NKKENNLYDND
+383 NKKENNIYDND
-394 ENNINNLPLK
+394 HDIEKNENNILNHK
-404 LNNDFNQEKNN
+404 LSDDYIQDKNN
-415 NSIPLSNSN
+415 NSISLSNSN
-424 SNRTIYSNH
+424 SNRTIYTNRNSNL
-433 NNDNYN
+433 
-439 NNITNNKSDN
+439 DN
-449 INNDIN
+449 ISI
-455 NINNIN
+455 
-461 IKQKSNINEYHLN
+461 KSNSKLNDFHIN

-485 KLQKDYIEKY
+485 TLQKEYIEKY
-495 KKYQKINE
+495 KKYQKIKE
-503 EYYLNRTKL
+503 EYYINRNKLN
-512 DELNIKELT
+512 ELNVKELT

-526 KNYKNKKSEKNMKL
+526 KNYKNKISEKKMKL
-540 DKIKGEIFTLQKK
+540 DKIKGENFSLQKK
-553 LKEIKNYN
+553 IKENKKYN

-566 YMNLYKQRFCYLS
+566 YMNIYKQRFCYLS
-579 DFLGNYIEDITN
+579 DFLSNYIQDITK
-591 LDNLLMEFGPNMPGL
+591 LDNFLMEYGANIQGL
-606 NYDVFWNKRKKY
+606 NYEVFWNKRKKY
-618 QMQVVSLFKD
+618 QMQVINLFRE

-638 IWDEIRNKRN
+638 LWDEIKNRRN
-648 NSEGF
+648 NLDGL
-653 NDNNSYRNTV
+653 NDSYRNTV
-663 QKVNKKEETLNMNE
+663 QKVNNKKDDGFNINE

>member
-1 MSNSENHQSSIE
+1 MDNNQSPIE
-13 ITKYPIENDSSNN
+13 ITNYPIESSSSNN
-26 PPNSEGF
+26 PPSNSEGF

-48 GSSPDSFGLYL
+48 GSTPENFGLYL

-67 LKSSLKGDFLPPMSY
+67 EKSTLKGDTLPPMNY
-82 FAGWYDSP
+82 FSGWYDMP

-95 GGKSFQKGE
+95 GGKSLQKGE

-116 STMTIH
+116 STKTIH

-145 AYIFGGCNIGKKSER
+145 AYIFGGCNIGKKNER

-203 GYSMMF
+203 GYSMMY

-228 SDDGIYLYNVDDKE
+228 NDNGIYIYNVDDKE

-251 DLLGFR
+251 DILGCR
-257 AYHSMQLNDTNNKIY
+257 AYHSMQLNDTSNKIY

-281 NVLSDII
+281 NVLNDII
-288 EIEVKDKENISLQ
+288 EVEVIDKENISVK
-301 KYEGNEILGKRYNHK
+301 KYEGNDLLGKRYNHK
-316 GCNIFFRGDNE
+316 GCNIFFRGENE
-327 NDLLYHILI
+327 TNLLYHILI
-336 LGGKKSENELYD
+336 LGGKKSENEFYD

-355 IKDDENINNN
+355 IKDNENPENNKINGEENN
-365 NNENIKE
+365 LENIKE
-372 EEIEENMNKLI
+372 EEIEENMGKLL
-383 NKKENNLYDND
+383 NKKEKNLYDND
-394 ENNINNLPLK
+394 GDIEKNENENNLPMK
-404 LNNDFNQEKNN
+404 LINDYNSEKNN
-415 NSIPLSNSN
+415 IIPYSNSTSN

-433 NNDNYN
+433 NNKLD
-439 NNITNNKSDN
+439 NKSN
-449 INNDIN
+449 KSNSN
-455 NINNIN
+455 
-461 IKQKSNINEYHLN
+461 SNINEYHINL
-474 INKKAKLDNLI
+474 NKKAKLDNLI
-485 KLQKDYIEKY
+485 KLQKEYIEKY

-503 EYYLNRTKL
+503 EYYMNRNKLN
-512 DELNIKELT
+512 ELNVKELT
-521 KKILE
+521 KKIME
-526 KNYKNKKSEKNMKL
+526 KNYKNKKNEKNMKL

-553 LKEIKNYN
+553 VKENKNYN
-561 ELINQ
+561 ELLNQ

-579 DFLGNYIEDITN
+579 DFLGNYIEDITK
-591 LDNLLMEFGPNMPGL
+591 LDNILMEYGTSTQGL
-606 NYDVFWNKRKKY
+606 NYEVFWNKRKRY
-618 QMQVVSLFKD
+618 QMQVINLFRE

-638 IWDEIRNKRN
+638 LWEEIKNKRN
-648 NSEGF
+648 SIDGY
-653 NDNNSYRNTV
+653 NDNSFRNTV
-663 QKVNKKEETLNMNE
+663 KRVNKKEDTLNMNE

>member
-1 MSNSENHQSSIE
+1 MSDLNNNESTIE
-13 ITKYPIENDSSNN
+13 ITKYQTQNSSSNV
-26 PPNSEGF
+26 PPSDSEGF

-48 GSSPDSFGLYL
+48 GSSPETFGLYI

-67 LKSSLKGDFLPPMSY
+67 VKSTLKGDNLPPMNY
-82 FAGWYDSP
+82 FAGWYETP

-95 GGKSFQKGE
+95 GGRGLQKGE

-145 AYIFGGCNIGKKSER
+145 AYIFGGCNIGKKNER

-196 DKPPGRK
+196 EKPPGRK

-216 IIYGGELKDNKI
+216 IIYGGELKENKI
-228 SDDGIYLYNVDDKE
+228 NDDGIYLYNVDDKE
-242 YKKINIKGS
+242 YKKINLKGS
-251 DLLGFR
+251 DMLGCR

-272 IIGGIDNNK
+272 VIGGIDNNK
-281 NVLSDII
+281 KVLNDII
-288 EIEVKDKENISLQ
+288 EIEVKDKTNIEVK
-301 KYEGNEILGKRYNHK
+301 KYEGNDILGKRYNHK

-327 NDLLYHILI
+327 NELLYHILI
-336 LGGKKSENELYD
+336 LGGKKSEKEFYD

-355 IKDDENINNN
+355 IKDNENNIENDDKNNN
-365 NNENIKE
+365 KETIKE
-372 EEIEENMNKLI
+372 EEIEENMDKLLNNKE
-383 NKKENNLYDND
+383 KNLYDND
-394 ENNINNLPLK
+394 GDIEKNQNNLPLK
-404 LNNDFNQEKNN
+404 LPDDFDQDKN

-433 NNDNYN
+433 S
-439 NNITNNKSDN
+439 NKLDN
-449 INNDIN
+449 IGV
-455 NINNIN
+455 
-461 IKQKSNINEYHLN
+461 KSNNSKINEYRIN

-485 KLQKDYIEKY
+485 KLQKEYIEKY

-503 EYYLNRTKL
+503 EYYNNRNKLN
-512 DELNIKELT
+512 ELNMKELT

-526 KNYKNKKSEKNMKL
+526 KNYKNKKDEKNMKL
-540 DKIKGEIFTLQKK
+540 DKIKGEIFSLQKK
-553 LKEIKNYN
+553 VKENKNYN

-579 DFLGNYIEDITN
+579 DFLVNYIEDITK
-591 LDNLLMEFGPNMPGL
+591 LDNFIMECGNNVQGL
-606 NYDVFWNKRKKY
+606 NYEVFWNKRKKY
-618 QMQVVSLFKD
+618 QMQVNNLFRE
-628 IKKFNFFEKN
+628 IKKFNYFEKTL
-638 IWDEIRNKRN
+638 WEEIKNKRN
-648 NSEGF
+648 NIDTF

-663 QKVNKKEETLNMNE
+663 QKVNKKEETVNMNE

>member
-1 MSNSENHQSSIE
+1 MSDLNNIE
-13 ITKYPIENDSSNN
+13 ITKYPTENSSTND
-26 PPNSEGF
+26 PPLNSEGF

-48 GSSPDSFGLYL
+48 GSSPENFGLYL

-67 LKSSLKGDFLPPMSY
+67 VKSSLKGDNLPPMNY
-82 FAGWYDSP
+82 FSGWYDAP

-95 GGKSFQKGE
+95 GGKSLQKGE

-127 EEPSSRYGH
+127 EEPSCRYGH

-196 DKPPGRK
+196 EKPPGRK

-209 AESINSL
+209 ADSLNCL

-228 SDDGIYLYNVDDKE
+228 SDDSIYMYNVDDKE
-242 YKKINIKGS
+242 YKKINLKGS
-251 DLLGFR
+251 EMIGCR
-257 AYHSMQLNDTNNKIY
+257 AYHSMHLNDTTNKIY

-281 NVLSDII
+281 KILNDII
-288 EIEVKDKENISLQ
+288 EIEVKDKENILFK
-301 KYEGNEILGKRYNHK
+301 KYEGNNILGKRYNHK

-336 LGGKKSENELYD
+336 LGGKKTEKEFYD
-348 NSLIDIF
+348 NSLIDLY
-355 IKDDENINNN
+355 IKENEGGKNEVENIR
-365 NNENIKE
+365 E
-372 EEIEENMNKLI
+372 EEIEKNMGKLL
-383 NKKENNLYDND
+383 NKKENNIYDND
-394 ENNINNLPLK
+394 HDLEKNENNILNHK
-404 LNNDFNQEKNN
+404 LSDDYIQDKNN
-415 NSIPLSNSN
+415 NSISLSNSN
-424 SNRTIYSNH
+424 SNRTIYTNRNSNL
-433 NNDNYN
+433 
-439 NNITNNKSDN
+439 DN
-449 INNDIN
+449 ISI
-455 NINNIN
+455 
-461 IKQKSNINEYHLN
+461 KSNSKLNDFHIN

-485 KLQKDYIEKY
+485 TLQKEYIEKY
-495 KKYQKINE
+495 KKYQKIKE
-503 EYYLNRTKL
+503 EYYINRNKLN
-512 DELNIKELT
+512 ELNVKELT

-526 KNYKNKKSEKNMKL
+526 KNYKNKISEKKMKL
-540 DKIKGEIFTLQKK
+540 DKIKGENFSLQKK
-553 LKEIKNYN
+553 IKENKNYN

-579 DFLGNYIEDITN
+579 NFLSNYIQDITK
-591 LDNLLMEFGPNMPGL
+591 LDNFLMEYGANIQGL
-606 NYDVFWNKRKKY
+606 NYEVFWNKRKKY
-618 QMQVVSLFKD
+618 QMQVINLFRE

-638 IWDEIRNKRN
+638 LWDEIKNRRN
-648 NSEGF
+648 NLDGL
-653 NDNNSYRNTV
+653 NDSYRNTV
-663 QKVNKKEETLNMNE
+663 QKVNNKKDDAFNINE

>member
-1 MSNSENHQSSIE
+1 MDNNQSPIE
-13 ITKYPIENDSSNN
+13 ITNYPIESSSSNN
-26 PPNSEGF
+26 PPSNSEGF

-48 GSSPDSFGLYL
+48 GSTPENFGLYL

-67 LKSSLKGDFLPPMSY
+67 EKSTLKGDTLPPMNY
-82 FAGWYDSP
+82 FSGWYDMP

-95 GGKSFQKGE
+95 GGKSLQKGE

-116 STMTIH
+116 STKTIH

-145 AYIFGGCNIGKKSER
+145 AYIFGGCNIGKKNER

-203 GYSMMF
+203 GYSMMY

-228 SDDGIYLYNVDDKE
+228 NDNGIYIYNVDDKE

-251 DLLGFR
+251 DILGCR
-257 AYHSMQLNDTNNKIY
+257 AYHSMQLNDTSNKIY

-281 NVLSDII
+281 NVLNDII
-288 EIEVKDKENISLQ
+288 EVEVIDKENISVK
-301 KYEGNEILGKRYNHK
+301 KYEGNDLLGKRYNHK
-316 GCNIFFRGDNE
+316 GCNIFFRGENE
-327 NDLLYHILI
+327 TNLLYHILI
-336 LGGKKSENELYD
+336 LGGKKSENEFYD

-355 IKDDENINNN
+355 IKDNENPENNKINGEENN
-365 NNENIKE
+365 LENIKE
-372 EEIEENMNKLI
+372 EEIEENMGKLLNNKE
-383 NKKENNLYDND
+383 KNLYDND
-394 ENNINNLPLK
+394 GDIEKNENENNLPMK
-404 LNNDFNQEKNN
+404 LINDYNSEKNN
-415 NSIPLSNSN
+415 IIPYSNSTSN

-433 NNDNYN
+433 NNKLD
-439 NNITNNKSDN
+439 NKSN
-449 INNDIN
+449 KSNSN
-455 NINNIN
+455 
-461 IKQKSNINEYHLN
+461 SNINEYHINL
-474 INKKAKLDNLI
+474 NKKAKLDNLI
-485 KLQKDYIEKY
+485 KLQKEYIEKY

-503 EYYLNRTKL
+503 EYYINRNKLN
-512 DELNIKELT
+512 ELNVKELT
-521 KKILE
+521 KKIME
-526 KNYKNKKSEKNMKL
+526 KNYKNKKNEKNMKL

-553 LKEIKNYN
+553 VKENKNYN
-561 ELINQ
+561 ELLNQ

-579 DFLGNYIEDITN
+579 DFLGNYIEDITK
-591 LDNLLMEFGPNMPGL
+591 LDNILMEYGTGTQGL
-606 NYDVFWNKRKKY
+606 NYEVFWNKRKRY
-618 QMQVVSLFKD
+618 QMQVINLFRE

-638 IWDEIRNKRN
+638 LWEEIKNKRN
-648 NSEGF
+648 SIDGY
-653 NDNNSYRNTV
+653 NDNSFRNTV
-663 QKVNKKEETLNMNE
+663 KRANKKEDTLNMNE

>member
-1 MSNSENHQSSIE
+1 MSDLNNIE
-13 ITKYPIENDSSNN
+13 ITKYPTENSSTND
-26 PPNSEGF
+26 PPINSEGF

-48 GSSPDSFGLYL
+48 GSSPENFGLYL

-67 LKSSLKGDFLPPMSY
+67 VKSSLKGDNLPPMNY
-82 FAGWYDSP
+82 FSGWYDAP

-95 GGKSFQKGE
+95 GGKSLQKGE

-196 DKPPGRK
+196 EKPPGRK

-209 AESINSL
+209 ADSLNCL

-228 SDDGIYLYNVDDKE
+228 SDGSIYMYNVDDKE
-242 YKKINIKGS
+242 YKKINLKGS
-251 DLLGFR
+251 EMIGCR
-257 AYHSMQLNDTNNKIY
+257 AYHSMHLNDTTNKIY

-281 NVLSDII
+281 KILNDII
-288 EIEVKDKENISLQ
+288 EIEVKDKENILFK
-301 KYEGNEILGKRYNHK
+301 KYEGNDILGKRYNHK

-336 LGGKKSENELYD
+336 LGGKKTEKEFYD
-348 NSLIDIF
+348 NSLIDLY
-355 IKDDENINNN
+355 IKENEGGKNEVENIR
-365 NNENIKE
+365 E
-372 EEIEENMNKLI
+372 EEIEKNMGKLL
-383 NKKENNLYDND
+383 NKKENNIYDND
-394 ENNINNLPLK
+394 HDIEKNENNILNHK
-404 LNNDFNQEKNN
+404 LSDDYIQDKNN
-415 NSIPLSNSN
+415 NSISLSNSN
-424 SNRTIYSNH
+424 SNRTIYTNRNSNL
-433 NNDNYN
+433 
-439 NNITNNKSDN
+439 DN
-449 INNDIN
+449 ISI
-455 NINNIN
+455 
-461 IKQKSNINEYHLN
+461 KSNSKLNDFHIN

-485 KLQKDYIEKY
+485 TLQKEYIEKY
-495 KKYQKINE
+495 KKYQKIKE
-503 EYYLNRTKL
+503 EYYINRNKLN
-512 DELNIKELT
+512 ELNVKELT

-526 KNYKNKKSEKNMKL
+526 KNYKNKISEKKMKL
-540 DKIKGEIFTLQKK
+540 DKIKGENFSLQKK
-553 LKEIKNYN
+553 IKENKNYN

-579 DFLGNYIEDITN
+579 DFLSNYIQDITK
-591 LDNLLMEFGPNMPGL
+591 LDNFLMEYGANIQGL
-606 NYDVFWNKRKKY
+606 NYEVFWNKRKKY
-618 QMQVVSLFKD
+618 QMQVINLFRE

-638 IWDEIRNKRN
+638 LWDEIKNRRN
-648 NSEGF
+648 NLDGL
-653 NDNNSYRNTV
+653 NDSYRNTV
-663 QKVNKKEETLNMNE
+663 QKVNNKKDDGFNINE

>member
-1 MSNSENHQSSIE
+1 MSDLNNIE
-13 ITKYPIENDSSNN
+13 ITKYPTENSSTND
-26 PPNSEGF
+26 PPLNSEGF

-48 GSSPDSFGLYL
+48 GSSPENFGLYL

-67 LKSSLKGDFLPPMSY
+67 VKSSLKGDNLPPMNY
-82 FAGWYDSP
+82 FSGWYDAP

-95 GGKSFQKGE
+95 GGKSLQKGE

-196 DKPPGRK
+196 EKPPGRK

-209 AESINSL
+209 ADSLNCL

-228 SDDGIYLYNVDDKE
+228 SDDSIYMYNVDDKE
-242 YKKINIKGS
+242 YKKINLKGS
-251 DLLGFR
+251 EMIGCR
-257 AYHSMQLNDTNNKIY
+257 AYHSMHLNDTTNKIY

-281 NVLSDII
+281 KILNDII
-288 EIEVKDKENISLQ
+288 EIEVKDKENILFK
-301 KYEGNEILGKRYNHK
+301 KYEGNDILGKRYNHK

-336 LGGKKSENELYD
+336 LGGKKTEKEFYD
-348 NSLIDIF
+348 NSLIDLY
-355 IKDDENINNN
+355 IKENEGGKNEVENIR
-365 NNENIKE
+365 E
-372 EEIEENMNKLI
+372 EEIEKNMGKLL
-383 NKKENNLYDND
+383 NKKENNIYDND
-394 ENNINNLPLK
+394 HDIEKNENNILNHK
-404 LNNDFNQEKNN
+404 LSDDYIQDKNN
-415 NSIPLSNSN
+415 NSISLSNSN
-424 SNRTIYSNH
+424 SNRTIYTNRNSNL
-433 NNDNYN
+433 
-439 NNITNNKSDN
+439 DN
-449 INNDIN
+449 ISI
-455 NINNIN
+455 
-461 IKQKSNINEYHLN
+461 KSNSKLNDFHIN

-485 KLQKDYIEKY
+485 TLQKEYIEKY
-495 KKYQKINE
+495 KRYQKIKE
-503 EYYLNRTKL
+503 EYYINRNKLN
-512 DELNIKELT
+512 ELNVKELT

-526 KNYKNKKSEKNMKL
+526 KNYKNKISEKKMKL
-540 DKIKGEIFTLQKK
+540 DKIKGENFSLQKK
-553 LKEIKNYN
+553 IKENKNYN

-579 DFLGNYIEDITN
+579 DFLSNYIQDITK
-591 LDNLLMEFGPNMPGL
+591 LDNFLMEYGANIQGL
-606 NYDVFWNKRKKY
+606 NYEVFWNKRKKY
-618 QMQVVSLFKD
+618 QMQVINLFRE

-638 IWDEIRNKRN
+638 LWDEIKNQRN
-648 NSEGF
+648 NLDGL
-653 NDNNSYRNTV
+653 NDSYRNTV
-663 QKVNKKEETLNMNE
+663 QKVNNKKDDGFNINE

>member
-1 MSNSENHQSSIE
+1 MSDLNNIE
-13 ITKYPIENDSSNN
+13 ITKYPTENSSTND
-26 PPNSEGF
+26 PPLNSEGF

-48 GSSPDSFGLYL
+48 GSSPENFGLYL

-67 LKSSLKGDFLPPMSY
+67 VKSSLKGDNLPPMNY
-82 FAGWYDSP
+82 FSGWYDAP

-95 GGKSFQKGE
+95 GGKSLQKGE

-196 DKPPGRK
+196 EKPPGRK

-209 AESINSL
+209 ADSLNCL

-228 SDDGIYLYNVDDKE
+228 SDDSIYMYNVDDKE
-242 YKKINIKGS
+242 YKKINLKGS
-251 DLLGFR
+251 EMIGCR
-257 AYHSMQLNDTNNKIY
+257 AYHSMHLNDTTNKIY

-281 NVLSDII
+281 KILNDII
-288 EIEVKDKENISLQ
+288 EIEVKDKENILFK
-301 KYEGNEILGKRYNHK
+301 KYEGNDILGKRYNHK

-336 LGGKKSENELYD
+336 LGGKKTEKEFYD
-348 NSLIDIF
+348 NSLIDLY
-355 IKDDENINNN
+355 IKENEGGKNEVENIR
-365 NNENIKE
+365 E
-372 EEIEENMNKLI
+372 EEIEKNMGKLL
-383 NKKENNLYDND
+383 NKKENNIYDND
-394 ENNINNLPLK
+394 HDIEKNENNILNHK
-404 LNNDFNQEKNN
+404 LSDDYIQDKNN
-415 NSIPLSNSN
+415 NSISLSNSN
-424 SNRTIYSNH
+424 SNRTIYTNRNSNL
-433 NNDNYN
+433 
-439 NNITNNKSDN
+439 DN
-449 INNDIN
+449 ISI
-455 NINNIN
+455 
-461 IKQKSNINEYHLN
+461 KSNSKLNDFHIN

-485 KLQKDYIEKY
+485 TLQKEYIEKY
-495 KKYQKINE
+495 KKYQKIKE
-503 EYYLNRTKL
+503 EYYINRNKLN
-512 DELNIKELT
+512 ELNVKELT

-526 KNYKNKKSEKNMKL
+526 KNYKNKISEKKMKL
-540 DKIKGEIFTLQKK
+540 DKIKGENFSLQKK
-553 LKEIKNYN
+553 IKENKKYN

-566 YMNLYKQRFCYLS
+566 YMNIYKQRFCYLS
-579 DFLGNYIEDITN
+579 DFLSNYIQDITK
-591 LDNLLMEFGPNMPGL
+591 LDNFLMEYEANIQGL
-606 NYDVFWNKRKKY
+606 NYEVFWNKRKKY
-618 QMQVVSLFKD
+618 QMQVINLFRE

-638 IWDEIRNKRN
+638 LWDEIKNQRN
-648 NSEGF
+648 NLDGL
-653 NDNNSYRNTV
+653 NDSYRNTV
-663 QKVNKKEETLNMNE
+663 QKVNNKKDDGFNINE

>member
-1 MSNSENHQSSIE
+1 MDNNQSQIE
-13 ITKYPIENDSSNN
+13 ITNYPIESSSSNN
-26 PPNSEGF
+26 PPSNSEGF

-48 GSSPDSFGLYL
+48 GSTPENFGLYL

-67 LKSSLKGDFLPPMSY
+67 EKSTLKGDTLPPMNY
-82 FAGWYDSP
+82 FSGWYDMP

-95 GGKSFQKGE
+95 GGKSLQKGE

-116 STMTIH
+116 STKTIH

-145 AYIFGGCNIGKKSER
+145 AYIFGGCNIGKKNER

-203 GYSMMF
+203 GYSMMY

-228 SDDGIYLYNVDDKE
+228 NDNGIYIYNVDDKE

-251 DLLGFR
+251 DMLGCR
-257 AYHSMQLNDTNNKIY
+257 AYHSMQLNDTSNKIY

-281 NVLSDII
+281 NVLNDII
-288 EIEVKDKENISLQ
+288 EVEVIDKENISVK
-301 KYEGNEILGKRYNHK
+301 KYEGNDLLGKRYNHK
-316 GCNIFFRGDNE
+316 GCNIFFRGENE
-327 NDLLYHILI
+327 TNLLYHILI
-336 LGGKKSENELYD
+336 LGGKKSENEFYD

-355 IKDDENINNN
+355 IKDNENPENNKINGEENN
-365 NNENIKE
+365 LENIKE
-372 EEIEENMNKLI
+372 EEIEENMGKLLNNKE
-383 NKKENNLYDND
+383 KNLYDND
-394 ENNINNLPLK
+394 GDIEKNENENNLPMK
-404 LNNDFNQEKNN
+404 LINDYNSEKNN
-415 NSIPLSNSN
+415 IIPYSNSTSN

-433 NNDNYN
+433 NNKLD
-439 NNITNNKSDN
+439 NKS
-449 INNDIN
+449 
-455 NINNIN
+455 
-461 IKQKSNINEYHLN
+461 IKSNSNSNINEYHINL
-474 INKKAKLDNLI
+474 NKKAKLDNLI
-485 KLQKDYIEKY
+485 KLQKEYIEKY

-503 EYYLNRTKL
+503 EYYMNRNKLN
-512 DELNIKELT
+512 ELNVKELT
-521 KKILE
+521 KKIME
-526 KNYKNKKSEKNMKL
+526 KNYKNKKNEKNMKL

-553 LKEIKNYN
+553 VKENKNYN
-561 ELINQ
+561 ELLNQ

-579 DFLGNYIEDITN
+579 DFLGNYIEDITK
-591 LDNLLMEFGPNMPGL
+591 LDNILMEYGTSIQGL
-606 NYDVFWNKRKKY
+606 NYEVFWNKRKRY
-618 QMQVVSLFKD
+618 QMQVINLFRE

-638 IWDEIRNKRN
+638 LWEEIKNKRN
-648 NSEGF
+648 SLDGY
-653 NDNNSYRNTV
+653 NDNSFRNTV
-663 QKVNKKEETLNMNE
+663 KRANKKEDTLNMNE

>member
-1 MSNSENHQSSIE
+1 M
-13 ITKYPIENDSSNN
+13 
-26 PPNSEGF
+26 
-33 LFLELPDLNSLLYLG
+33 
-48 GSSPDSFGLYL
+48 
-59 FDINNSTW
+59 
-67 LKSSLKGDFLPPMSY
+67 
-82 FAGWYDSP
+82 
-90 FLFIH
+90 
-95 GGKSFQKGE
+95 
-104 NKSFKETYLIDI
+104 
-116 STMTIH
+116 
-122 KLFTI
+122 
-127 EEPSSRYGH
+127 
-136 MAIKNNDKQ
+136 
-145 AYIFGGCNIGKKSER
+145 
-160 YLNDLHKMEYKN
+160 
-172 ISVITGDN
+172 
-180 ANVNGASW
+180 
-188 IVNIQTKG
+188 
-196 DKPPGRK
+196 
-203 GYSMMF
+203 
-209 AESINSL
+209 
-216 IIYGGELKDNKI
+216 
-228 SDDGIYLYNVDDKE
+228 
-242 YKKINIKGS
+242 
-251 DLLGFR
+251 LGFR

-301 KYEGNEILGKRYNHK
+301 KYEGNDILGKRYNHK

-355 IKDDENINNN
+355 IKDEENINNN

-404 LNNDFNQEKNN
+404 LNSDFNQEKNN

-526 KNYKNKKSEKNMKL
+526 KNYKNKKGEKNMKL

-591 LDNLLMEFGPNMPGL
+591 LDNLLMEFGMCFG
-606 NYDVFWNKRKKY
+606 
-618 QMQVVSLFKD
+618 
-628 IKKFNFFEKN
+628 IKEKN
-638 IWDEIRNKRN
+638 IKC
-648 NSEGF
+648 
-653 NDNNSYRNTV
+653 
-663 QKVNKKEETLNMNE
+663 K
-677 I
+677 

>member
-1 MSNSENHQSSIE
+1 MSDLKNIE
-13 ITKYPIENDSSNN
+13 ITKYPTENSSTND
-26 PPNSEGF
+26 PPLNSEGF

-48 GSSPDSFGLYL
+48 GSSPENFGLYL

-67 LKSSLKGDFLPPMSY
+67 VKSSLKGDNLPPMNY
-82 FAGWYDSP
+82 FSGWYDAP

-95 GGKSFQKGE
+95 GGKSLQKGE

-196 DKPPGRK
+196 EKPPGRK

-209 AESINSL
+209 AESLNCL

-228 SDDGIYLYNVDDKE
+228 SDDSIYMYNVDDKE
-242 YKKINIKGS
+242 YKKINLKGS
-251 DLLGFR
+251 EMIGCR
-257 AYHSMQLNDTNNKIY
+257 AYHSMHLNDTTNKIY

-281 NVLSDII
+281 KILNDII
-288 EIEVKDKENISLQ
+288 EIEVKDKENILFK
-301 KYEGNEILGKRYNHK
+301 KYEGNDILGKRYNHK

-336 LGGKKSENELYD
+336 LGGKKTEKEFYD
-348 NSLIDIF
+348 NSLIDLY
-355 IKDDENINNN
+355 IKENEGGKNEVENIR
-365 NNENIKE
+365 E
-372 EEIEENMNKLI
+372 EEIEKNMGKLL
-383 NKKENNLYDND
+383 NKKENNIYDND
-394 ENNINNLPLK
+394 HDIEKNENNILNHK
-404 LNNDFNQEKNN
+404 LSDDYIQDKNN
-415 NSIPLSNSN
+415 NSISLSNSN
-424 SNRTIYSNH
+424 SNRTIYTNRNSNL
-433 NNDNYN
+433 
-439 NNITNNKSDN
+439 DN
-449 INNDIN
+449 ISI
-455 NINNIN
+455 
-461 IKQKSNINEYHLN
+461 KSNSKLNDFHIN

-485 KLQKDYIEKY
+485 TLQKEYIEKY
-495 KKYQKINE
+495 KKYQKIKE
-503 EYYLNRTKL
+503 EYYINRNKLN
-512 DELNIKELT
+512 ELNVKELT

-526 KNYKNKKSEKNMKL
+526 KNYKNKISEKKMKL
-540 DKIKGEIFTLQKK
+540 DKIKGENFSLQKK
-553 LKEIKNYN
+553 IKENKNYN

-579 DFLGNYIEDITN
+579 DFLSNYIQDITK
-591 LDNLLMEFGPNMPGL
+591 LDNFLMEYGANIQGL
-606 NYDVFWNKRKKY
+606 NYEVFWNKRKKY
-618 QMQVVSLFKD
+618 QMQVINLFRE

-638 IWDEIRNKRN
+638 LWDEIKNQRN
-648 NSEGF
+648 NLDGL
-653 NDNNSYRNTV
+653 NDSYRNTV
-663 QKVNKKEETLNMNE
+663 QKVNNKKDDGFNINE

>member
-1 MSNSENHQSSIE
+1 MSDLNNIE
-13 ITKYPIENDSSNN
+13 ITKYPTENSSTND
-26 PPNSEGF
+26 PPLNSEGF

-48 GSSPDSFGLYL
+48 GSSPENFGLYL

-67 LKSSLKGDFLPPMSY
+67 VKSSLKGDNLPPMYY
-82 FAGWYDSP
+82 FSGWYDAP

-95 GGKSFQKGE
+95 GGKSLQKGE

-196 DKPPGRK
+196 EKPPGRK

-209 AESINSL
+209 ADSLNCL

-228 SDDGIYLYNVDDKE
+228 SDDSIYMYNVDDKE
-242 YKKINIKGS
+242 YKKINLKGS
-251 DLLGFR
+251 EMIGCR
-257 AYHSMQLNDTNNKIY
+257 AYHSMHLNDTTNKIY

-281 NVLSDII
+281 KILNDII
-288 EIEVKDKENISLQ
+288 EIEVKDKENILFK
-301 KYEGNEILGKRYNHK
+301 KYEGNDILGKRYNHK

-336 LGGKKSENELYD
+336 LGGKKTEKEFYD
-348 NSLIDIF
+348 NSLIDLY
-355 IKDDENINNN
+355 IKENEGGKNEVENIR
-365 NNENIKE
+365 E
-372 EEIEENMNKLI
+372 EEIEKNVGKLL
-383 NKKENNLYDND
+383 NKKENNIYDND
-394 ENNINNLPLK
+394 HDIEKNENNILNHK
-404 LNNDFNQEKNN
+404 LSDDYIQDKNN
-415 NSIPLSNSN
+415 NSISLSNSN
-424 SNRTIYSNH
+424 SNRTIYTNRNSNL
-433 NNDNYN
+433 
-439 NNITNNKSDN
+439 DN
-449 INNDIN
+449 ISI
-455 NINNIN
+455 
-461 IKQKSNINEYHLN
+461 KSNSKLNDFHIN

-485 KLQKDYIEKY
+485 TLQKEYIEKY
-495 KKYQKINE
+495 KRYQKIKE
-503 EYYLNRTKL
+503 EYYINRNKLN
-512 DELNIKELT
+512 ELNVKELT

-526 KNYKNKKSEKNMKL
+526 KNYKNKISEKKMKL
-540 DKIKGEIFTLQKK
+540 DKIKGENFSLQKK
-553 LKEIKNYN
+553 IKENKNYD

-579 DFLGNYIEDITN
+579 DFLSNYIQDITK
-591 LDNLLMEFGPNMPGL
+591 LDNFLMEYEANIQGL
-606 NYDVFWNKRKKY
+606 NYEVFWNKRKKY
-618 QMQVVSLFKD
+618 QMQVINLFRE

-638 IWDEIRNKRN
+638 LWDKIKNQRN
-648 NSEGF
+648 NLDGL
-653 NDNNSYRNTV
+653 NDSYRNTV
-663 QKVNKKEETLNMNE
+663 QKVNKKDEIFNINE

>member
-1 MSNSENHQSSIE
+1 MDNNQSPIE
-13 ITKYPIENDSSNN
+13 ITNYPIESSSSNN
-26 PPNSEGF
+26 PPSNSEGF

-48 GSSPDSFGLYL
+48 GSTPENFGLYL

-67 LKSSLKGDFLPPMSY
+67 EKSTLKGDTLPPMNY
-82 FAGWYDSP
+82 FSGWYDMP

-95 GGKSFQKGE
+95 GGKSLQKGE

-116 STMTIH
+116 STKTIH

-145 AYIFGGCNIGKKSER
+145 AYIFGGCNIGKKNER

-203 GYSMMF
+203 GYSMMY

-228 SDDGIYLYNVDDKE
+228 NDNGIYIYNVDDKE

-251 DLLGFR
+251 DMLGCR
-257 AYHSMQLNDTNNKIY
+257 AYHSMQLNDTSNKIY

-281 NVLSDII
+281 NVLNDII
-288 EIEVKDKENISLQ
+288 EVEVIDKENISVK
-301 KYEGNEILGKRYNHK
+301 KYEGNDLLGKRYNHK
-316 GCNIFFRGDNE
+316 GCNIFFRGENE
-327 NDLLYHILI
+327 TNLLYHILI
-336 LGGKKSENELYD
+336 LGGKKSENEFYD

-355 IKDDENINNN
+355 IKDNENPENNKINGEENN
-365 NNENIKE
+365 LENIKE
-372 EEIEENMNKLI
+372 EEIEENMGKLL
-383 NKKENNLYDND
+383 NKKEKNLYDND
-394 ENNINNLPLK
+394 GDIEKNENENNLPMK
-404 LNNDFNQEKNN
+404 LINDYNSEKNN
-415 NSIPLSNSN
+415 IIPYSNSTSN

-433 NNDNYN
+433 NNKLD
-439 NNITNNKSDN
+439 NKSN
-449 INNDIN
+449 KSNSN
-455 NINNIN
+455 
-461 IKQKSNINEYHLN
+461 SNINEYHINL
-474 INKKAKLDNLI
+474 NKKAKLDNLI
-485 KLQKDYIEKY
+485 KLQKEYIEKY

-503 EYYLNRTKL
+503 EYYINRNKLN
-512 DELNIKELT
+512 ELNVKELT
-521 KKILE
+521 KKIME
-526 KNYKNKKSEKNMKL
+526 KNYKNKKNEKNMKL

-553 LKEIKNYN
+553 VKENKNYN
-561 ELINQ
+561 ELLNQ

-579 DFLGNYIEDITN
+579 DFLGNYIEDITK
-591 LDNLLMEFGPNMPGL
+591 LDNILMEYGTSTQGL
-606 NYDVFWNKRKKY
+606 NYEVFWNKRKRY
-618 QMQVVSLFKD
+618 QMQVINLFRE

-638 IWDEIRNKRN
+638 LWEEIKNKRN
-648 NSEGF
+648 SIDGY
-653 NDNNSYRNTV
+653 NDNSFRNTV
-663 QKVNKKEETLNMNE
+663 KRANKKEDTLNMNE

>member
-1 MSNSENHQSSIE
+1 MDNNQSQIE
-13 ITKYPIENDSSNN
+13 ITNYPIESSSSNN
-26 PPNSEGF
+26 PPSNSEGF

-48 GSSPDSFGLYL
+48 GSTPENFGLYL

-67 LKSSLKGDFLPPMSY
+67 EKSTLKGDTLPPMNY
-82 FAGWYDSP
+82 FSGWYDMP

-95 GGKSFQKGE
+95 GGKSLQKGE

-116 STMTIH
+116 STKTIH

-145 AYIFGGCNIGKKSER
+145 AYIFGGCNIGKKNER

-203 GYSMMF
+203 GYSMMY

-228 SDDGIYLYNVDDKE
+228 NDNGIYIYNVDDKE

-251 DLLGFR
+251 DMLGCR
-257 AYHSMQLNDTNNKIY
+257 AYHSMQLNDTSNKIY

-281 NVLSDII
+281 NVLNDII
-288 EIEVKDKENISLQ
+288 EVEVIDKENISVK
-301 KYEGNEILGKRYNHK
+301 KYEGNDLLGKRYNHK
-316 GCNIFFRGDNE
+316 GCNIFFRGENE
-327 NDLLYHILI
+327 TNLLYHILI
-336 LGGKKSENELYD
+336 LGGKKSENEFYD

-355 IKDDENINNN
+355 IKDNENPENNKINGEENN
-365 NNENIKE
+365 LENIKE
-372 EEIEENMNKLI
+372 EEIEENMGKLLNNKE
-383 NKKENNLYDND
+383 KNLYDND
-394 ENNINNLPLK
+394 GDIEKNENENNLPMK
-404 LNNDFNQEKNN
+404 LINDYNSEKNN
-415 NSIPLSNSN
+415 IIPYSNSTSN

-433 NNDNYN
+433 NNKLD
-439 NNITNNKSDN
+439 NKSN
-449 INNDIN
+449 KSNSN
-455 NINNIN
+455 
-461 IKQKSNINEYHLN
+461 SNINEYHINL
-474 INKKAKLDNLI
+474 NKKAKLDNLI
-485 KLQKDYIEKY
+485 KLQKEYIEKY

-503 EYYLNRTKL
+503 EYYINRNKLN
-512 DELNIKELT
+512 ELNVKELT
-521 KKILE
+521 KKIME
-526 KNYKNKKSEKNMKL
+526 KNYKNKKNEKNMKL

-553 LKEIKNYN
+553 VKENKNYN
-561 ELINQ
+561 ELLNQ

-579 DFLGNYIEDITN
+579 DFLGNYIEDITK
-591 LDNLLMEFGPNMPGL
+591 LDNILMEYGTSTQGL
-606 NYDVFWNKRKKY
+606 NYEVFWNKRKRY
-618 QMQVVSLFKD
+618 QIQVINLFRE

-638 IWDEIRNKRN
+638 LWEEIKNKRN
-648 NSEGF
+648 SIDGY
-653 NDNNSYRNTV
+653 NDNSFRNTV
-663 QKVNKKEETLNMNE
+663 KRANKKEDTLNMNE

>member
-1 MSNSENHQSSIE
+1 MDNNQSQIE
-13 ITKYPIENDSSNN
+13 ITNYPIESSSSNN
-26 PPNSEGF
+26 PPSNSEGF

-48 GSSPDSFGLYL
+48 GSTPENFGLYL

-67 LKSSLKGDFLPPMSY
+67 EKSTLKGDTLPPMNY
-82 FAGWYDSP
+82 FSGWYDMP

-95 GGKSFQKGE
+95 GGKSLQKGE

-116 STMTIH
+116 STKTIH

-145 AYIFGGCNIGKKSER
+145 AYIFGGCNIGKKNER

-203 GYSMMF
+203 GYSMMY

-228 SDDGIYLYNVDDKE
+228 NDNGIYIYNVDDKE

-251 DLLGFR
+251 DMLGCR
-257 AYHSMQLNDTNNKIY
+257 AYHSMQLNDTSNKIY

-281 NVLSDII
+281 NVLNDII
-288 EIEVKDKENISLQ
+288 EVEVIDKENISVK
-301 KYEGNEILGKRYNHK
+301 KYEGNDLLGKRYNHK
-316 GCNIFFRGDNE
+316 GCNIFFRGENE
-327 NDLLYHILI
+327 TNLLYHILI
-336 LGGKKSENELYD
+336 LGGKKSENEFYD

-355 IKDDENINNN
+355 IKDNENPENNKINGEENN
-365 NNENIKE
+365 LENIKE
-372 EEIEENMNKLI
+372 EEIEENMGKLLNNKE
-383 NKKENNLYDND
+383 KNLYDND
-394 ENNINNLPLK
+394 GDIEKNENENNLPMK
-404 LNNDFNQEKNN
+404 LINDYNSEKNN
-415 NSIPLSNSN
+415 LIPYSNSTSN

-433 NNDNYN
+433 NNKLD
-439 NNITNNKSDN
+439 NKSN
-449 INNDIN
+449 KSNSN
-455 NINNIN
+455 
-461 IKQKSNINEYHLN
+461 SNINEYHINL
-474 INKKAKLDNLI
+474 NKKAKLDNLI
-485 KLQKDYIEKY
+485 KLQKEYIEKY

-503 EYYLNRTKL
+503 EYYMNRNKLN
-512 DELNIKELT
+512 ELNVKELT
-521 KKILE
+521 KKIME
-526 KNYKNKKSEKNMKL
+526 KNYKNKKNEKNMKL

-553 LKEIKNYN
+553 VKENKNYN
-561 ELINQ
+561 ELLNQ

-579 DFLGNYIEDITN
+579 DFLGNYIEDITK
-591 LDNLLMEFGPNMPGL
+591 LDNILMEYGTSTQGL
-606 NYDVFWNKRKKY
+606 NYEVFWNKRKRY
-618 QMQVVSLFKD
+618 QMQVINLFRE

-638 IWDEIRNKRN
+638 LWEEIKNKRN
-648 NSEGF
+648 SIDGY
-653 NDNNSYRNTV
+653 NDNSFRNTV
-663 QKVNKKEETLNMNE
+663 KRANKKEDTLNMNE